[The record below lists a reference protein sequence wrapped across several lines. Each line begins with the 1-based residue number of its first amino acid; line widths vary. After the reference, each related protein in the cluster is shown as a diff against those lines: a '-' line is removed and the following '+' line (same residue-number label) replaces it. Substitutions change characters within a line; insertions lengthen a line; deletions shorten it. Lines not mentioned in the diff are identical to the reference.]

1 MKFIFDT
8 LVDKSKYFVFLI
20 LVLSVISIFGL
31 PRFQLDASSD
41 TLLLDNDPDLKV
53 YRENS
58 RKYGSSDFLVIAFT
72 PNNDIFSK
80 NTQSFLK
87 DLVLELKGVKG
98 IRNVLSLFDVPL
110 LNYNEQSISELAE
123 NVITLNTENID
134 LNKARREFETN
145 EVYRGLLISNDL
157 QTIALQ
163 MSLEPNASYQSL
175 ISQRYDLLDSQSN
188 LEDSNFSE
196 KLSILELKIETEKK
210 LNLLKEGKIINEI
223 RSITNKYKQKGDIYL
238 GGGAMIA
245 YDTIQMIQ
253 QDLITFGIAVFFMFV
268 FILSLI
274 FRQIRWVAIPLISAG
289 LSALFTTG
297 LISWM
302 GWKVTVVSA
311 NFIAL
316 LMIIGISLTVHLVV
330 RYREITSKNTDL
342 SHSESIKRTLSQ
354 MFLPC
359 LYTALT
365 TMVAFASL
373 IISDIRPII
382 DFGLLMV
389 LSIFIAFIVS
399 FLFFGTLASLMNKN
413 EKDSM
418 IDYSSGFTT
427 SINTFVVKF
436 KNIILLVSILGFVL
450 SLIGINK
457 LSVENKFID
466 YFKPSTEIYKGLS
479 LIDKKLGGTAPLDI
493 IITAPKD
500 FSPIGAETEFED
512 DFDDFGI
519 ETNEYGYWYS
529 TDNLSFL
536 EEIHDYLENRPE
548 IGKVLSVSSAIK
560 LAEIAKGEKLDD
572 LELALLRKVLPE
584 DINNQLLKSFISDND
599 NQVRLSARVIESL
612 DGLNRK
618 NLINEVES
626 DLINE
631 FNLSPDQ
638 FYLSGISVIYNN
650 LLQSLFQSLI
660 GSLSIV
666 FSAIFLMFIIL
677 FRSFYMALISM
688 IPNLLSA
695 ASVLGIIG
703 WSGIPL
709 DIMTVTV
716 AAISIGIGVDNTIHY
731 VHRFLKEYDLEKNY
745 DLAIKNS
752 HATIGRAM
760 FYTSLTIVL
769 GFMILI
775 TSNFNPSVFFG
786 IFTSFSMIVAILAA
800 LMLLPVLIRHFK
812 PFGKNKHGTS

>member
-1 MKFIFDT
+1 MNSLFNF
-8 LVDKSKYFVFLI
+8 LVDKSKFFIFIII
-20 LVLSVISIFGL
+20 LLSLVSILGL
-31 PRFQLDASSD
+31 PKFQLDASSD

-72 PNNDIFSK
+72 PDKDIFSSETISLLKKLESNLK
-80 NTQSFLK
+80 NI
-87 DLVLELKGVKG
+87 DG
-98 IRNVLSLFDVPL
+98 IQNVLSLLDVPL
-110 LNYNEQSISELAE
+110 LSYSEQSINELADNLVTLSTE
-123 NVITLNTENID
+123 NVD
-134 LNKARREFETN
+134 LVKAKKEFELN
-145 EVYRGLLISNDL
+145 EVYRGLLISEDL
-157 QTIALQ
+157 KTIAFQ
-163 MSLEPNASYQSL
+163 MTLEPNDQFQNL
-175 ISQRYDLLDSQSN
+175 ISDRYDLLDSKNTLDNEIFSKNLENLDLKIDNQKKINLSKEAILINDIRNISN
-188 LEDSNFSE
+188 LYKD
-196 KLSILELKIETEKK
+196 K
-210 LNLLKEGKIINEI
+210 GEI
-223 RSITNKYKQKGDIYL
+223 FL

-245 YDTIQMIQ
+245 HDTIKMIQ
-253 QDLITFGIAVFFMFV
+253 QDLFTFGVAVFFMFV
-268 FILSLI
+268 LILSLI
-274 FRQIRWVAIPLISAG
+274 FRQFRWVVIPLTSAG

-297 LISWM
+297 LISWL

-330 RYREITSKNTDL
+330 RYREITSNFNDL
-342 SHSESIKRTLSQ
+342 SHEDALKKTLSQ

-389 LSIFIAFIVS
+389 LSISIAFIVS
-399 FLFFGTLASLMNKN
+399 FVFFGSLSSLMGKN
-413 EKDSM
+413 LKDTQ
-418 IDYSSGFTT
+418 IDYSSGFTIW
-427 SINTFVVKF
+427 INSLVVRF
-436 KNIILLVSILGFVL
+436 KNLILLISLLAFIFAFV
-450 SLIGINK
+450 GINK

-493 IITAPKD
+493 IISAPKEDINLEDD
-500 FSPIGAETEFED
+500 FD

-519 ETNEYGYWYS
+519 ETDEYGYWFNS
-529 TDNLSFL
+529 QNLGRL
-536 EEIHDYLENRPE
+536 EEIHDYLEGRPE
-548 IGKVLSVSSAIK
+548 IGKVLSVSSATK
-560 LAEIAKGEKLDD
+560 LAEIVKGEKLDD

-584 DINNQLLKSFISDND
+584 DINNQLLSSYISDDD

-618 NLINEVES
+618 NLIEEVKK
-626 DLINE
+626 DLVNNFE
-631 FNLSPDQ
+631 LSEDQ

-660 GSLSIV
+660 GSLLIV
-666 FSAIFLMFIIL
+666 FSAIFLMFIVL
-677 FRSFYMALISM
+677 FRSFYMALIAM

-703 WSGIPL
+703 WSGIPI

-731 VHRFLKEYDLEKNY
+731 VHRFLKEYEQEQNY

-752 HATIGRAM
+752 HSTIGRAM

-769 GFMILI
+769 GFMILVS
-775 TSNFNPSVFFG
+775 SNFNPSVFFG

-800 LMLLPVLIRHFK
+800 LMLLPVLIRHLK
-812 PFGKNKHGTS
+812 PFGRN

>member
-1 MKFIFDT
+1 MNNIFNF
-8 LVDKSKYFVFLI
+8 LVDKSKFFIFL
-20 LVLSVISIFGL
+20 LFALSIISIIGL

-41 TLLLDNDPDLKV
+41 TLLLDNDPDLKI

-72 PNNDIFSK
+72 PDKDIFTNETITLLENLVGK
-80 NTQSFLK
+80 LK
-87 DLVLELKGVKG
+87 EVDG
-98 IRNVLSLFDVPL
+98 ISNVLSLFDVPL
-110 LNYNEQSISELAE
+110 LSYSEQSINELAE
-123 NVITLNTENID
+123 NVVTLSTDDVD
-134 LNKARREFETN
+134 LTKAKYEFETN
-145 EVYRGLLISNDL
+145 EVYRGLLISKDL
-157 QTIALQ
+157 KTIALQ
-163 MSLEPNASYQSL
+163 MTLKPNESYQKL
-175 ISQRYDLLDSQSN
+175 ISKRYELLDQKN
-188 LEDSNFSE
+188 LIEE
-196 KLSILELKIETEKK
+196 KSFKQDLESLDFQIEEQKQI
-210 LNLLKEGKIINEI
+210 NLINEATLI
-223 RSITNKYKQKGDIYL
+223 NEVRRITKDYEGYGEIFL

-245 YDTIQMIQ
+245 HDTIKMIQ
-253 QDLITFGIAVFFMFV
+253 QDLFTFGVAVFFMFV
-268 FILSLI
+268 LILSII
-274 FRQIRWVAIPLISAG
+274 FRQFRWVIVPLVSAG

-297 LISWM
+297 LISWI

-330 RYREITSKNTDL
+330 RYREITSKFNDI
-342 SHSESIKRTLSQ
+342 SHNEALKRTLSQ

-389 LSIFIAFIVS
+389 LSIFIAFSVS
-399 FLFFGTLASLMNKN
+399 FVFFGSLASLMNKN
-413 EKDSM
+413 LKDTN

-427 SINTFVVKF
+427 WINSLVVRF
-436 KNIILLVSILGFVL
+436 KNIILLISLLGFIFSIV
-450 SLIGINK
+450 GINK

-466 YFKPSTEIYKGLS
+466 YFKPTTEIYKGLS

-493 IITAPKD
+493 IISAPENNFEND
-500 FSPIGAETEFED
+500 YESED
-512 DFDDFGI
+512 DFDDFGL
-519 ETNEYGYWYS
+519 ETEQYGYWFNS
-529 TDNLSFL
+529 QNLSYL
-536 EEIHDYLENRPE
+536 EEIHDYLEARPE

-560 LAEIAKGEKLDD
+560 LAEIVKGNKLDD

-584 DINNQLLKSFISDND
+584 DINNQLLSSYISEDD
-599 NQVRLSARVIESL
+599 NQVRLSARVIESM

-618 NLINEVES
+618 KLIEEVKN
-626 DLINE
+626 DLIKNYE
-631 FNLSPDQ
+631 LTEDQ

-666 FSAIFLMFIIL
+666 FAAIFAMFIIL
-677 FRSFYMALISM
+677 FRSLYMAIIAM

-695 ASVLGIIG
+695 SSVLGIIG
-703 WSGIPL
+703 WSGIPI

-731 VHRFLKEYDLEKNY
+731 VHRFLKEYEQSNNY

-752 HATIGRAM
+752 HSTIGRAM

-769 GFMILI
+769 GFMILVS
-775 TSNFNPSVFFG
+775 SNFNPSVFFG

-800 LMLLPVLIRHFK
+800 LMLLPVLIRHLK
-812 PFGKNKHGTS
+812 PFGRDSRGTT

>member
-1 MKFIFDT
+1 MNIFFNF
-8 LVDKSKYFVFLI
+8 LVDKSKFFVFLLI
-20 LVLSVISIFGL
+20 ALSLISILGL
-31 PRFQLDASSD
+31 PKFQLDASSD
-41 TLLLDNDPDLKV
+41 TLLLDNDPDLKT

-72 PNNDIFSK
+72 PNKEIFASETVSLLK
-80 NTQSFLK
+80 NLVEDLK
-87 DLVLELKGVKG
+87 NVNG
-98 IRNVLSLFDVPL
+98 IKNVLSLFDVPL
-110 LNYNEQSISELAE
+110 LKYSEQSISELAE
-123 NVITLNTENID
+123 NVVTLSTENVD
-134 LNKARREFETN
+134 LTKAKYEFETN
-145 EVYRGLLISNDL
+145 EVYRGLLISEDL
-157 QTIALQ
+157 KTIAFQ
-163 MSLEPNASYQSL
+163 MSLEPNKEYQKL
-175 ISQRYDLLDSQSN
+175 ISERYDLIDLEMTLEEEVFKNN
-188 LEDSNFSE
+188 LE
-196 KLSILELKIETEKK
+196 ILDLKIDEQKK
-210 LNLLKEGKIINEI
+210 INLSNEAILINEV
-223 RSITNKYKQKGDIYL
+223 RNITNNYKDNGEIFL

-245 YDTIQMIQ
+245 HDTIKMIQ
-253 QDLITFGIAVFFMFV
+253 QDLLTFGVAVFFMFV
-268 FILSLI
+268 LILSII
-274 FRQIRWVAIPLISAG
+274 FKQFRWVAIPLISAC

-330 RYREITSKNTDL
+330 RYREITSRFHDL
-342 SHSESIKRTLSQ
+342 THSEALKKTLSQ

-389 LSIFIAFIVS
+389 LSIFIAFTVS
-399 FLFFGTLASLMNKN
+399 FIFFGSLASLMKKN
-413 EKDSM
+413 TKDTKV
-418 IDYSSGFTT
+418 DYSSGFTT
-427 SINTFVVKF
+427 WINSLVVRF
-436 KNIILLVSILGFVL
+436 KNIILLI
-450 SLIGINK
+450 SLIGFIFSLVGINK

-466 YFKPSTEIYKGLS
+466 YFKPTTEIYQGLS

-493 IITAPKD
+493 IISAPQSATQAND
-500 FSPIGAETEFED
+500 EFEE

-519 ETNEYGYWYS
+519 ETEEYGYWFNS
-529 TDNLSFL
+529 QNLSYL
-536 EEIHDYLENRPE
+536 EEIHDYLERRPE

-584 DINNQLLKSFISDND
+584 DINNQLLSSYISEDD
-599 NQVRLSARVIESL
+599 NQVRLSARVIESM

-618 NLINEVES
+618 NLIDEVKT
-626 DLINE
+626 DLIQNYQ
-631 FNLSPDQ
+631 LSEEQ

-660 GSLSIV
+660 GSLTIV
-666 FSAIFLMFIIL
+666 FSAIFIMFIIL
-677 FRSFYMALISM
+677 FRSLYMALIAM

-731 VHRFLKEYDLEKNY
+731 VHRFLKEYDLQKNY

-769 GFMILI
+769 GFMILVS
-775 TSNFNPSVFFG
+775 SNFNPSVFFG
-786 IFTSFSMIVAILAA
+786 IFTSFSMIIAILAA
-800 LMLLPVLIRHFK
+800 LMLLPVLIRHLK
-812 PFGKNKHGTS
+812 PFGRNLHGTT

>member
-1 MKFIFDT
+1 MNNIFNF
-8 LVDKSKYFVFLI
+8 LVDKSKFFIFL
-20 LVLSVISIFGL
+20 LFALSIISIIGL

-41 TLLLDNDPDLKV
+41 TLLLDNDPDLKI

-72 PNNDIFSK
+72 PIRDIFTNETISLLESLVSK
-80 NTQSFLK
+80 LK
-87 DLVLELKGVKG
+87 EVDG
-98 IRNVLSLFDVPL
+98 INNVLSLFDVPL
-110 LNYNEQSISELAE
+110 LSYSEQSINELAE
-123 NVITLNTENID
+123 NVVTLSTDDVD
-134 LNKARREFETN
+134 LIKARNEFETN
-145 EVYRGLLISNDL
+145 EVYRGLLISKDL
-157 QTIALQ
+157 KTIALQ
-163 MSLEPNASYQSL
+163 MTLKPNESYQKL
-175 ISQRYDLLDSQSN
+175 ISRRYELLDQRNFIEEKSFKKDLKSLDFQIEEQKKIN
-188 LEDSNFSE
+188 LVNEAT
-196 KLSILELKIETEKK
+196 L
-210 LNLLKEGKIINEI
+210 INEV
-223 RSITNKYKQKGDIYL
+223 RRITKDYEGYGEIFL

-245 YDTIQMIQ
+245 HDTIKMIQ
-253 QDLITFGIAVFFMFV
+253 QDLFTFGVAVFFMFV
-268 FILSLI
+268 LILSII
-274 FRQIRWVAIPLISAG
+274 FRQFRWVIIPLASAG

-330 RYREITSKNTDL
+330 RYREITSKFNDI
-342 SHSESIKRTLSQ
+342 SHNEALKRTLSQ

-365 TMVAFASL
+365 TMAAFASL

-389 LSIFIAFIVS
+389 LSIFIAFSVS
-399 FLFFGTLASLMNKN
+399 FVFFGSLASLMNKN
-413 EKDSM
+413 LKDTNV
-418 IDYSSGFTT
+418 DYSSGFTT
-427 SINTFVVKF
+427 WINSLVVRF
-436 KNIILLVSILGFVL
+436 KNIILFISLLVFIFSIV
-450 SLIGINK
+450 GINK

-466 YFKPSTEIYKGLS
+466 YFKPSTEIYRGLS

-493 IITAPKD
+493 IISAPENNLENEYE
-500 FSPIGAETEFED
+500 SEE
-512 DFDDFGI
+512 DFDDFGL
-519 ETNEYGYWYS
+519 ETEQYGYWFNS
-529 TDNLSFL
+529 QNLSFL
-536 EEIHDYLENRPE
+536 EEIHDYLEARPE

-560 LAEIAKGEKLDD
+560 LAEIVKGNKLDD
-572 LELALLRKVLPE
+572 LELALLRKVLPK
-584 DINNQLLKSFISDND
+584 DINNQLLSSYISEDD
-599 NQVRLSARVIESL
+599 NQVRLSARVIESM

-618 NLINEVES
+618 NLIEEVKN
-626 DLINE
+626 DLIKNYE
-631 FNLSPDQ
+631 LAEDQ

-666 FSAIFLMFIIL
+666 FAAIFAMFIIL
-677 FRSFYMALISM
+677 FRSLYMAIIAM

-695 ASVLGIIG
+695 SSVLGIIG
-703 WSGIPL
+703 WSGIPI

-731 VHRFLKEYDLEKNY
+731 VHRFLKEYDQNNNY

-752 HATIGRAM
+752 HSTIGRAM

-769 GFMILI
+769 GFMILVS
-775 TSNFNPSVFFG
+775 SNFNPSVFFG

-800 LMLLPVLIRHFK
+800 LMLLPVLIRHLK
-812 PFGKNKHGTS
+812 PFGRDSRGTT

>member
-1 MKFIFDT
+1 MNNIFNF
-8 LVDKSKYFVFLI
+8 LVDKSKFFIFL
-20 LVLSVISIFGL
+20 LFALSIISIIGL

-41 TLLLDNDPDLKV
+41 TLLLDNDPDLKI

-72 PNNDIFSK
+72 PNKNIFTNETISLLENLVGK
-80 NTQSFLK
+80 LK
-87 DLVLELKGVKG
+87 EVDG
-98 IRNVLSLFDVPL
+98 ISNVLSLFDVPL
-110 LNYNEQSISELAE
+110 LSYSEQSINELAE
-123 NVITLNTENID
+123 NVVTLSTDDVD
-134 LNKARREFETN
+134 LTKAKYEFETN
-145 EVYRGLLISNDL
+145 EVYRGLLISKDL
-157 QTIALQ
+157 KTIALQ
-163 MSLEPNASYQSL
+163 MTLKPNESYQKL
-175 ISQRYDLLDSQSN
+175 ISKRYDLLDQKDLIEEKSFKQDLESLDFQIEEQKQIN
-188 LEDSNFSE
+188 L
-196 KLSILELKIETEKK
+196 
-210 LNLLKEGKIINEI
+210 INEATLI
-223 RSITNKYKQKGDIYL
+223 NEVRRITKDYEGYGEIFL

-245 YDTIQMIQ
+245 HDTIKMIQ
-253 QDLITFGIAVFFMFV
+253 QDLFTFGVAVFFMFV
-268 FILSLI
+268 LILSII
-274 FRQIRWVAIPLISAG
+274 FRQFRWVIVPLVSAG

-330 RYREITSKNTDL
+330 RYREITSKFNDI
-342 SHSESIKRTLSQ
+342 SHNEALKRTLSQ

-389 LSIFIAFIVS
+389 LSIFIAFSVS
-399 FLFFGTLASLMNKN
+399 FVFFGSLASLMNKN
-413 EKDSM
+413 LKDTN

-427 SINTFVVKF
+427 WINSLVVRF
-436 KNIILLVSILGFVL
+436 KNIILLISLLGFIFSIV
-450 SLIGINK
+450 GINK

-466 YFKPSTEIYKGLS
+466 YFKPTTEIYKGLS

-493 IITAPKD
+493 IISAPENNFEND
-500 FSPIGAETEFED
+500 YESED
-512 DFDDFGI
+512 DFDDFGL
-519 ETNEYGYWYS
+519 ETEQYGYWFNS
-529 TDNLSFL
+529 QNLSYL
-536 EEIHDYLENRPE
+536 EEIHDYLEARPE

-560 LAEIAKGEKLDD
+560 LAEIVKGNKLDD

-584 DINNQLLKSFISDND
+584 DINNQLLSSYISEDD
-599 NQVRLSARVIESL
+599 NQVRLSARVIESM

-618 NLINEVES
+618 NLIEEVKN
-626 DLINE
+626 DLIKNYE
-631 FNLSPDQ
+631 LTEDQ

-666 FSAIFLMFIIL
+666 FAAIFAMFIIL
-677 FRSFYMALISM
+677 FRSLYMAIIAM

-695 ASVLGIIG
+695 SSVLGIIG
-703 WSGIPL
+703 WSGIPI

-731 VHRFLKEYDLEKNY
+731 VHRFLKEYEQNNNY

-752 HATIGRAM
+752 HSTIGRAM

-769 GFMILI
+769 GFMILVS
-775 TSNFNPSVFFG
+775 SNFNPSVFFG

-800 LMLLPVLIRHFK
+800 LMLLPVLIRHLK
-812 PFGKNKHGTS
+812 PFGRDSRGTT

>member
-1 MKFIFDT
+1 MNNIFNF
-8 LVDKSKYFVFLI
+8 LVDKSKFFIFL
-20 LVLSVISIFGL
+20 LFALSIISIIGL

-41 TLLLDNDPDLKV
+41 TLLLDNDPDLKI

-72 PNNDIFSK
+72 PNKDIFTNETISLLENLVGK
-80 NTQSFLK
+80 LK
-87 DLVLELKGVKG
+87 EVDG
-98 IRNVLSLFDVPL
+98 ISNVLSLFDVPL
-110 LNYNEQSISELAE
+110 LSYSEQSINELAE
-123 NVITLNTENID
+123 NVVTLSTDDVD
-134 LNKARREFETN
+134 LTKAKYEFETN
-145 EVYRGLLISNDL
+145 EVYRGLLISKDL
-157 QTIALQ
+157 KTIALQ
-163 MSLEPNASYQSL
+163 MTLKPNESYQKL
-175 ISQRYDLLDSQSN
+175 ISKRYELLDQKN
-188 LEDSNFSE
+188 LIEE
-196 KLSILELKIETEKK
+196 KSFKQDLESLDFQIEEQKQI
-210 LNLLKEGKIINEI
+210 NLINEATLI
-223 RSITNKYKQKGDIYL
+223 NEVRRITKDYEGYGEIFL

-245 YDTIQMIQ
+245 HDTIKMIQ
-253 QDLITFGIAVFFMFV
+253 QDLFTFGVAVFFMFV
-268 FILSLI
+268 LILSII
-274 FRQIRWVAIPLISAG
+274 FRQFRWVIVPLVSAG

-297 LISWM
+297 LISWI

-330 RYREITSKNTDL
+330 RYREITSKFNDI
-342 SHSESIKRTLSQ
+342 SHNEALKRTLSQ

-389 LSIFIAFIVS
+389 LSIFIAFSVS
-399 FLFFGTLASLMNKN
+399 FVFFGSLASLMNKN
-413 EKDSM
+413 LKDTN

-427 SINTFVVKF
+427 WINSLVVRF
-436 KNIILLVSILGFVL
+436 KNIILLISLLGFIFSIV
-450 SLIGINK
+450 GINK

-466 YFKPSTEIYKGLS
+466 YFKPTTEIYKGLS

-493 IITAPKD
+493 IISAPENNFEND
-500 FSPIGAETEFED
+500 YESED
-512 DFDDFGI
+512 DFDDFGL
-519 ETNEYGYWYS
+519 ETEQYGYWFNS
-529 TDNLSFL
+529 QNLSYL
-536 EEIHDYLENRPE
+536 EEIHDYLEARPE

-560 LAEIAKGEKLDD
+560 LAEIVKGNKLDD

-584 DINNQLLKSFISDND
+584 DINNQLLSSYISEDD
-599 NQVRLSARVIESL
+599 NQVRLSARVIESM

-618 NLINEVES
+618 NLIEEVKN
-626 DLINE
+626 DLIKNYE
-631 FNLSPDQ
+631 LTEDQ

-666 FSAIFLMFIIL
+666 FAAIFAMFIIL
-677 FRSFYMALISM
+677 FRSLYMAIIAM

-695 ASVLGIIG
+695 SSVLGIIG
-703 WSGIPL
+703 WSGIPI

-731 VHRFLKEYDLEKNY
+731 VHRFLKEYEQNNNY

-752 HATIGRAM
+752 HSTIGRAM

-769 GFMILI
+769 GFMILVS
-775 TSNFNPSVFFG
+775 SNFNPSVFFG

-800 LMLLPVLIRHFK
+800 LMLLPVLIRHLK
-812 PFGKNKHGTS
+812 PFGRDSRGTT

>member
-1 MKFIFDT
+1 MNNIFNF
-8 LVDKSKYFVFLI
+8 LVDKSKFFIFL
-20 LVLSVISIFGL
+20 LFALSIISIIGL

-41 TLLLDNDPDLKV
+41 TLLLDNDPDLKI

-72 PNNDIFSK
+72 PNKDIFTNETISLLENLVGK
-80 NTQSFLK
+80 LK
-87 DLVLELKGVKG
+87 EVDG
-98 IRNVLSLFDVPL
+98 INNVLSLFDVPL
-110 LNYNEQSISELAE
+110 LSYSEQSINELAE
-123 NVITLNTENID
+123 NVVTLSTDDVD
-134 LNKARREFETN
+134 LTKAKYEFETN
-145 EVYRGLLISNDL
+145 EVYRGLLISKDL
-157 QTIALQ
+157 KTIALQ
-163 MSLEPNASYQSL
+163 MTLKPNESYQKL
-175 ISQRYDLLDSQSN
+175 ISKRYELLDQKN
-188 LEDSNFSE
+188 LIEE
-196 KLSILELKIETEKK
+196 KSFKQDLESLDFQIEEQKQI
-210 LNLLKEGKIINEI
+210 NLINEATLI
-223 RSITNKYKQKGDIYL
+223 NEVRRITKDYEGYGEIFL

-245 YDTIQMIQ
+245 HDTIKMIQ
-253 QDLITFGIAVFFMFV
+253 QDLFTFGVAVFFMFV
-268 FILSLI
+268 LILSII
-274 FRQIRWVAIPLISAG
+274 FRQFRWVIVPLVSAG

-297 LISWM
+297 LISWI

-330 RYREITSKNTDL
+330 RYREITSKFNDI
-342 SHSESIKRTLSQ
+342 SHNEALKRTLSQ

-389 LSIFIAFIVS
+389 LSIFIAFSVS
-399 FLFFGTLASLMNKN
+399 FVFFGSLASLMNKN
-413 EKDSM
+413 LKDTN

-427 SINTFVVKF
+427 WINSLVVRF
-436 KNIILLVSILGFVL
+436 KNIILLISLLGFIFSIV
-450 SLIGINK
+450 GINK

-466 YFKPSTEIYKGLS
+466 YFKPTTEIYKGLS

-493 IITAPKD
+493 IISAPENNFEND
-500 FSPIGAETEFED
+500 YESED
-512 DFDDFGI
+512 DFDDFGL
-519 ETNEYGYWYS
+519 ETEQYGYWFNS
-529 TDNLSFL
+529 QNLSYL
-536 EEIHDYLENRPE
+536 EEIHDYLEARPE

-560 LAEIAKGEKLDD
+560 LAEIVKGNKLDD

-584 DINNQLLKSFISDND
+584 DINNQLLSSYISEDD
-599 NQVRLSARVIESL
+599 NQVRLSARVIESM

-618 NLINEVES
+618 KLIEEVKN
-626 DLINE
+626 DLIKNYE
-631 FNLSPDQ
+631 LTEDQ

-666 FSAIFLMFIIL
+666 FAAIFAMFIIL
-677 FRSFYMALISM
+677 FRSLYMAIIAM

-695 ASVLGIIG
+695 SSVLGIIG
-703 WSGIPL
+703 WSGIPI

-731 VHRFLKEYDLEKNY
+731 VHRFLKEYEQNNNY

-752 HATIGRAM
+752 HSTIGRAM

-769 GFMILI
+769 GFMILVS
-775 TSNFNPSVFFG
+775 SNFNPSVFFG

-800 LMLLPVLIRHFK
+800 LMLLPVLIRHLK
-812 PFGKNKHGTS
+812 PFGRDSRGTT

>member
-1 MKFIFDT
+1 MNNIFNF
-8 LVDKSKYFVFLI
+8 LVDKSKFFIFL
-20 LVLSVISIFGL
+20 LFALSIISIIGL

-41 TLLLDNDPDLKV
+41 TLLLDNDPDLKI

-72 PNNDIFSK
+72 PNKNIFTNETISLLENLVGK
-80 NTQSFLK
+80 LK
-87 DLVLELKGVKG
+87 EVDG
-98 IRNVLSLFDVPL
+98 ISNVLSLFDVPL
-110 LNYNEQSISELAE
+110 LSYSEQSINELAE
-123 NVITLNTENID
+123 NVVTLSTD
-134 LNKARREFETN
+134 DVDFTKAKYEFETN
-145 EVYRGLLISNDL
+145 EVYRGLLISKDL
-157 QTIALQ
+157 KTIALQ
-163 MSLEPNASYQSL
+163 MTLKPNESYQKL
-175 ISQRYDLLDSQSN
+175 ISKRYDLLDQKDLIEEKSFKQDLESLDFQIEEQKQIN
-188 LEDSNFSE
+188 L
-196 KLSILELKIETEKK
+196 
-210 LNLLKEGKIINEI
+210 INEATLI
-223 RSITNKYKQKGDIYL
+223 NEVRRITKDYEGYGEIFL

-245 YDTIQMIQ
+245 HDTIKMIQ
-253 QDLITFGIAVFFMFV
+253 QDLFTFGVAVFFMFV
-268 FILSLI
+268 LILSII
-274 FRQIRWVAIPLISAG
+274 FRQFRWVIVPLVSAG

-297 LISWM
+297 LISWI

-330 RYREITSKNTDL
+330 RYREITSKFNDI
-342 SHSESIKRTLSQ
+342 SHNEALKRTLSQ

-389 LSIFIAFIVS
+389 LSIFIAFSVS
-399 FLFFGTLASLMNKN
+399 FVFFGSLASLMNKN
-413 EKDSM
+413 LKDTN

-427 SINTFVVKF
+427 WINSLVVRF
-436 KNIILLVSILGFVL
+436 KNIILLISLLGFIFSIV
-450 SLIGINK
+450 GINK

-466 YFKPSTEIYKGLS
+466 YFKPTTEIYKGLS

-493 IITAPKD
+493 IISAPENNFEND
-500 FSPIGAETEFED
+500 YESED
-512 DFDDFGI
+512 DFDDFGL
-519 ETNEYGYWYS
+519 ETEQYGYWFNS
-529 TDNLSFL
+529 QNLSYL
-536 EEIHDYLENRPE
+536 EEIHDYLEARPE

-560 LAEIAKGEKLDD
+560 LAEIVKGNKLDD

-584 DINNQLLKSFISDND
+584 DINNQLLSSYISEDD
-599 NQVRLSARVIESL
+599 NQVRLSARVIESM

-618 NLINEVES
+618 NLIEEVKN
-626 DLINE
+626 DLIKNYE
-631 FNLSPDQ
+631 LTEDQ

-666 FSAIFLMFIIL
+666 FAAIFAMFIIL
-677 FRSFYMALISM
+677 FRSLYMAIIAM

-695 ASVLGIIG
+695 SSVLGIIG
-703 WSGIPL
+703 WSGIPI

-731 VHRFLKEYDLEKNY
+731 VHRFLKEYEQNNNY

-752 HATIGRAM
+752 HSTIGRAM

-769 GFMILI
+769 GFMILVS
-775 TSNFNPSVFFG
+775 SNFNPSVFFG

-800 LMLLPVLIRHFK
+800 LMLLPVLIRHLK
-812 PFGKNKHGTS
+812 PFGRDSRGTT

>member
-1 MKFIFDT
+1 MNNIFNF
-8 LVDKSKYFVFLI
+8 LVDKSKFFIFL
-20 LVLSVISIFGL
+20 LFALSIISIIGL

-41 TLLLDNDPDLKV
+41 TLLLDNDPDLKI

-72 PNNDIFSK
+72 PNKDIFTNETISLLENLVGK
-80 NTQSFLK
+80 LK
-87 DLVLELKGVKG
+87 EVDG
-98 IRNVLSLFDVPL
+98 ISNVLSLFDVPL
-110 LNYNEQSISELAE
+110 LSYSEQSINELAE
-123 NVITLNTENID
+123 NVVTLSTDDVD
-134 LNKARREFETN
+134 LTKAKYEFETN
-145 EVYRGLLISNDL
+145 EVYRGLLISKDL
-157 QTIALQ
+157 KTIALQ
-163 MSLEPNASYQSL
+163 MTLKPNESYQKL
-175 ISQRYDLLDSQSN
+175 ISKRYELLDQKN
-188 LEDSNFSE
+188 LIEE
-196 KLSILELKIETEKK
+196 KSFKQDLESLDFQIEEQKQI
-210 LNLLKEGKIINEI
+210 NLINEATLI
-223 RSITNKYKQKGDIYL
+223 NEVRRITKDYEGYGEIFL

-245 YDTIQMIQ
+245 HDTIKMIQ
-253 QDLITFGIAVFFMFV
+253 QDLFTFGVAVFFMFV
-268 FILSLI
+268 LILSII
-274 FRQIRWVAIPLISAG
+274 FRQFRWVIVPLVSAG

-297 LISWM
+297 LISWI

-330 RYREITSKNTDL
+330 RYREITSKFNDI
-342 SHSESIKRTLSQ
+342 SHNEALKRTLSQ

-389 LSIFIAFIVS
+389 LSIFIAFSVS
-399 FLFFGTLASLMNKN
+399 FVFFGSLASLMNKN
-413 EKDSM
+413 LKDTN

-427 SINTFVVKF
+427 WINSLVVRF
-436 KNIILLVSILGFVL
+436 KNIILLISLLGFIFSIV
-450 SLIGINK
+450 GINK

-466 YFKPSTEIYKGLS
+466 YFKPTTEIYKGLS

-493 IITAPKD
+493 IISAPENNFEND
-500 FSPIGAETEFED
+500 YESED
-512 DFDDFGI
+512 DFDDFGL
-519 ETNEYGYWYS
+519 ETEQYGYWFNS
-529 TDNLSFL
+529 QNLSYL
-536 EEIHDYLENRPE
+536 EEIHDYLEARPE

-560 LAEIAKGEKLDD
+560 LAEIVKGNKLDD

-584 DINNQLLKSFISDND
+584 DINNQLLSSYISEDD
-599 NQVRLSARVIESL
+599 NQVRLSARVIESM

-618 NLINEVES
+618 NLIEEVKN
-626 DLINE
+626 DLIKNYE
-631 FNLSPDQ
+631 LTEDQ

-666 FSAIFLMFIIL
+666 FAAIFVMFIIL
-677 FRSFYMALISM
+677 FRSLYMAIIAM

-695 ASVLGIIG
+695 SSVLGIIG
-703 WSGIPL
+703 WSGIPI

-731 VHRFLKEYDLEKNY
+731 VHRFLKEYEQNNNY

-752 HATIGRAM
+752 HSTIGRAM

-769 GFMILI
+769 GFMILVS
-775 TSNFNPSVFFG
+775 SNFNPSVFFG

-800 LMLLPVLIRHFK
+800 LMLLPVLIRHLK
-812 PFGKNKHGTS
+812 PFGRDSRGTT

>member
-1 MKFIFDT
+1 MNSLFNF
-8 LVDKSKYFVFLI
+8 LVDKSKFFIFIII
-20 LVLSVISIFGL
+20 LLSLVSILGL
-31 PRFQLDASSD
+31 PKFQLDASSD

-72 PNNDIFSK
+72 PDKDIFSSETISLLKKLESNLK
-80 NTQSFLK
+80 NI
-87 DLVLELKGVKG
+87 DG
-98 IRNVLSLFDVPL
+98 IQNVLSLLDVPL
-110 LNYNEQSISELAE
+110 LSYSEQSINELADNLVTLSTE
-123 NVITLNTENID
+123 NVD
-134 LNKARREFETN
+134 LVKAKKEFELN
-145 EVYRGLLISNDL
+145 EVYRGLLISEDL
-157 QTIALQ
+157 KTIAFQ
-163 MSLEPNASYQSL
+163 MTLEPNDEFQNL
-175 ISQRYDLLDSQSN
+175 ISDRYDLLDSKNTLDNEIFSKNLENLDLKIDNQKKINLSKEAILINDIRNISN
-188 LEDSNFSE
+188 LYKD
-196 KLSILELKIETEKK
+196 K
-210 LNLLKEGKIINEI
+210 GEI
-223 RSITNKYKQKGDIYL
+223 FL

-245 YDTIQMIQ
+245 HDTIKMIQ
-253 QDLITFGIAVFFMFV
+253 QDLFTFGVAVFFMFV
-268 FILSLI
+268 LILSLI
-274 FRQIRWVAIPLISAG
+274 FRQFRWVVIPLTSAG

-297 LISWM
+297 LISWL

-330 RYREITSKNTDL
+330 RYREITSNFNDL
-342 SHSESIKRTLSQ
+342 SHEDALKKTLSQ

-389 LSIFIAFIVS
+389 LSISIAFIVS
-399 FLFFGTLASLMNKN
+399 FVFFGSLSSLMGKN
-413 EKDSM
+413 LKDTQ
-418 IDYSSGFTT
+418 IDYSSGFTIW
-427 SINTFVVKF
+427 INSLVVRF
-436 KNIILLVSILGFVL
+436 KNLILLISLLAFIFAFV
-450 SLIGINK
+450 GINK

-493 IITAPKD
+493 IISAPKEDINLEDD
-500 FSPIGAETEFED
+500 FD

-519 ETNEYGYWYS
+519 ETDEYGYWFNS
-529 TDNLSFL
+529 QNLGRL
-536 EEIHDYLENRPE
+536 EEIHDYLEGRPE
-548 IGKVLSVSSAIK
+548 IGKVLSVSSATK
-560 LAEIAKGEKLDD
+560 LAEIVKGEKLDD

-584 DINNQLLKSFISDND
+584 DINNQLLSSYISDDD

-618 NLINEVES
+618 NLIEEVKKDLVNNFELNE
-626 DLINE
+626 
-631 FNLSPDQ
+631 DQ

-660 GSLSIV
+660 GSLLIV
-666 FSAIFLMFIIL
+666 FTAIFLMFIVL
-677 FRSFYMALISM
+677 FRSFYMALIAM

-703 WSGIPL
+703 WSGIPI

-731 VHRFLKEYDLEKNY
+731 VHRFLKEFEQEQNY
-745 DLAIKNS
+745 DIAIKNS
-752 HATIGRAM
+752 HSTIGRAM

-769 GFMILI
+769 GFMILVS
-775 TSNFNPSVFFG
+775 SNFNPSVFFG

-800 LMLLPVLIRHFK
+800 LMLLPVLIRHLK
-812 PFGKNKHGTS
+812 PFGRN

>member
-1 MKFIFDT
+1 MNSLFNF
-8 LVDKSKYFVFLI
+8 LVDKSKFFIFIII
-20 LVLSVISIFGL
+20 LLSLVSILGL
-31 PRFQLDASSD
+31 PKFQLDASSD

-72 PNNDIFSK
+72 PDKDIFSSETISLLKKLESNLK
-80 NTQSFLK
+80 NI
-87 DLVLELKGVKG
+87 DG
-98 IRNVLSLFDVPL
+98 IQNVLSLLDVPL
-110 LNYNEQSISELAE
+110 LSYSEQSINELADNLVTLSTE
-123 NVITLNTENID
+123 NVD
-134 LNKARREFETN
+134 LVKAKKEFEVN
-145 EVYRGLLISNDL
+145 EVYRGLLISEDL
-157 QTIALQ
+157 KTIAFQ
-163 MSLEPNASYQSL
+163 MTLEPNDEFQNL
-175 ISQRYDLLDSQSN
+175 ISDRYDLLDSKNTLDNEIFSKNLENLDLKIDNQKKINLSKEAILINDIRNISN
-188 LEDSNFSE
+188 LYKN
-196 KLSILELKIETEKK
+196 K
-210 LNLLKEGKIINEI
+210 GEI
-223 RSITNKYKQKGDIYL
+223 FL

-245 YDTIQMIQ
+245 HDTIKMIQ
-253 QDLITFGIAVFFMFV
+253 QDLFTFGVAVFFMFV
-268 FILSLI
+268 LILSLI
-274 FRQIRWVAIPLISAG
+274 FRQFRWVVIPLTSAG

-297 LISWM
+297 LISWL

-330 RYREITSKNTDL
+330 RYREITSKFNDL
-342 SHSESIKRTLSQ
+342 SHEDALKKTLSQ

-389 LSIFIAFIVS
+389 LSISIAFIVS
-399 FLFFGTLASLMNKN
+399 FVFFGSLSSLMGKN
-413 EKDSM
+413 LKDTQ

-427 SINTFVVKF
+427 WINSLVVRF
-436 KNIILLVSILGFVL
+436 KNIILLISLLAFIFAFV
-450 SLIGINK
+450 GINK

-493 IITAPKD
+493 IISAPKEDINLEDD
-500 FSPIGAETEFED
+500 FD

-519 ETNEYGYWYS
+519 ETDEYGYWFNS
-529 TDNLSFL
+529 QNLGRL
-536 EEIHDYLENRPE
+536 EEIHDYLEGRPE
-548 IGKVLSVSSAIK
+548 IGKVLSVSSATK
-560 LAEIAKGEKLDD
+560 LAEFVKGEKLDD

-584 DINNQLLKSFISDND
+584 DINNQLLSSYISDDD

-618 NLINEVES
+618 NLIEEVKK
-626 DLINE
+626 DLVNNFE
-631 FNLSPDQ
+631 LSEDQ

-660 GSLSIV
+660 GSLLIV
-666 FSAIFLMFIIL
+666 FTAIFLMFIVL
-677 FRSFYMALISM
+677 FRSFYMALIAM

-703 WSGIPL
+703 WSGIPI

-731 VHRFLKEYDLEKNY
+731 VHRFLKEFEQEQNY

-752 HATIGRAM
+752 HSTIGRAM

-769 GFMILI
+769 GFMILVS
-775 TSNFNPSVFFG
+775 SNFNPSVFFG

-800 LMLLPVLIRHFK
+800 LMLLPVLIRHLK
-812 PFGKNKHGTS
+812 PFGRN

>member
-1 MKFIFDT
+1 MNSLFNF
-8 LVDKSKYFVFLI
+8 LVDKSKFFIFIII
-20 LVLSVISIFGL
+20 LLSLVSILGL
-31 PRFQLDASSD
+31 PKFQLDASSD

-72 PNNDIFSK
+72 PDKDIFSNETISLLKKLESNLK
-80 NTQSFLK
+80 NI
-87 DLVLELKGVKG
+87 DG
-98 IRNVLSLFDVPL
+98 IQNVLSLLDVPL
-110 LNYNEQSISELAE
+110 LSYSEQSINELADNLVTLSTE
-123 NVITLNTENID
+123 NVD
-134 LNKARREFETN
+134 LVKAKKEFEVN
-145 EVYRGLLISNDL
+145 EVYRGLLISEDL
-157 QTIALQ
+157 KTIAFQ
-163 MSLEPNASYQSL
+163 MTLEPNDEFQNL
-175 ISQRYDLLDSQSN
+175 ISDRYDLLDSKNTLDNEIFSKNLENLDLKIDNQKKINLSKEAILINDIRNISN
-188 LEDSNFSE
+188 LYKD
-196 KLSILELKIETEKK
+196 K
-210 LNLLKEGKIINEI
+210 GEI
-223 RSITNKYKQKGDIYL
+223 FL

-245 YDTIQMIQ
+245 HDTIKMIQ
-253 QDLITFGIAVFFMFV
+253 QDLFTFGVAVFFMFV
-268 FILSLI
+268 LILSLI
-274 FRQIRWVAIPLISAG
+274 FRQFRWVVIPLTSAG

-297 LISWM
+297 LISWL

-330 RYREITSKNTDL
+330 RYREITSNFNDL
-342 SHSESIKRTLSQ
+342 SHEDALKKTLSQ

-389 LSIFIAFIVS
+389 LSISIAFIVS
-399 FLFFGTLASLMNKN
+399 FVFFGSLSSLMGKN
-413 EKDSM
+413 LKDTQ

-427 SINTFVVKF
+427 WINSLVVRF
-436 KNIILLVSILGFVL
+436 KNLILLI
-450 SLIGINK
+450 SLLAFIFAFAGINK

-493 IITAPKD
+493 IISAPKEDINLEDD
-500 FSPIGAETEFED
+500 FD

-519 ETNEYGYWYS
+519 ETDEYGYWFNS
-529 TDNLSFL
+529 QNLGRL
-536 EEIHDYLENRPE
+536 EEIHDYLEGRPE
-548 IGKVLSVSSAIK
+548 IGKVLSVSSATK
-560 LAEIAKGEKLDD
+560 LAEIVKGEKLDD

-584 DINNQLLKSFISDND
+584 DINNQLLSSYISDDD

-618 NLINEVES
+618 NLIEEVKK
-626 DLINE
+626 DLVNNFE
-631 FNLSPDQ
+631 LSEDQ

-660 GSLSIV
+660 GSLLIV
-666 FSAIFLMFIIL
+666 FSAIFLMFIVL
-677 FRSFYMALISM
+677 FRSFYMALIAM

-703 WSGIPL
+703 WSGIPI

-731 VHRFLKEYDLEKNY
+731 VHRFLKEYEQEQNY

-752 HATIGRAM
+752 HSTIGRAM

-769 GFMILI
+769 GFMILVS
-775 TSNFNPSVFFG
+775 SNFNPSVFFG

-800 LMLLPVLIRHFK
+800 LMLLPVLIRHLK
-812 PFGKNKHGTS
+812 PFGRN

>member
-1 MKFIFDT
+1 MNNIFNF
-8 LVDKSKYFVFLI
+8 LVDKSKFFIFL
-20 LVLSVISIFGL
+20 LFALSIISIIGL

-41 TLLLDNDPDLKV
+41 TLLLDNDPDLKI

-72 PNNDIFSK
+72 PNKDIFTNETISLLENLVGK
-80 NTQSFLK
+80 LK
-87 DLVLELKGVKG
+87 EVDG
-98 IRNVLSLFDVPL
+98 ISNVLSLFDVPL
-110 LNYNEQSISELAE
+110 LSYSKQSINELAE
-123 NVITLNTENID
+123 NVVTLSTDDVD
-134 LNKARREFETN
+134 LTKAKYEFETN
-145 EVYRGLLISNDL
+145 EVYRGLLISKDL
-157 QTIALQ
+157 KTIALQ
-163 MSLEPNASYQSL
+163 MTLKPNESYQKL
-175 ISQRYDLLDSQSN
+175 ISKRYELLDQKN
-188 LEDSNFSE
+188 LIEE
-196 KLSILELKIETEKK
+196 KSFKQDLESLDFQIEEQKQI
-210 LNLLKEGKIINEI
+210 NLINEATLI
-223 RSITNKYKQKGDIYL
+223 NEVRRITKDYEGYGEIFL

-245 YDTIQMIQ
+245 HDTIKMIQ
-253 QDLITFGIAVFFMFV
+253 QDLFTFGVAVFFMFV
-268 FILSLI
+268 LILSII
-274 FRQIRWVAIPLISAG
+274 FRQFRWVIVPLVSAG

-297 LISWM
+297 LISWI

-330 RYREITSKNTDL
+330 RYREITSKFNDI
-342 SHSESIKRTLSQ
+342 SHNEALKRTLSQ

-389 LSIFIAFIVS
+389 LSIFIAFSVS
-399 FLFFGTLASLMNKN
+399 FVFFGSLASLMNKN
-413 EKDSM
+413 LKDTN

-427 SINTFVVKF
+427 WINSLVVRF
-436 KNIILLVSILGFVL
+436 KNIILLISLLGFIFSIV
-450 SLIGINK
+450 GINK

-466 YFKPSTEIYKGLS
+466 YFKPTTEIYKGLS

-493 IITAPKD
+493 IISAPENNFEND
-500 FSPIGAETEFED
+500 YESED
-512 DFDDFGI
+512 DFDDFGL
-519 ETNEYGYWYS
+519 ETEQYGYWFNS
-529 TDNLSFL
+529 QNLSYL
-536 EEIHDYLENRPE
+536 EEIHDYLEARPE

-560 LAEIAKGEKLDD
+560 LAEIVKGNKLDD

-584 DINNQLLKSFISDND
+584 DINNQLLSSYISEDD
-599 NQVRLSARVIESL
+599 NQVRLSARVIESM

-618 NLINEVES
+618 KLIEEVKN
-626 DLINE
+626 DLIKNYE
-631 FNLSPDQ
+631 LTEDQ

-666 FSAIFLMFIIL
+666 FAAIFAMFIIL
-677 FRSFYMALISM
+677 FRSLYMAIIAM

-695 ASVLGIIG
+695 SSVLGIIG
-703 WSGIPL
+703 WSGIPI

-731 VHRFLKEYDLEKNY
+731 VHRFLKEYEQNNNY

-752 HATIGRAM
+752 HSTIGRAM

-769 GFMILI
+769 GFMILVS
-775 TSNFNPSVFFG
+775 SNFNPSVFFG

-800 LMLLPVLIRHFK
+800 LMLLPVLIRHLK
-812 PFGKNKHGTS
+812 PFGRDSRGTT

>member
-1 MKFIFDT
+1 MNNIFNF
-8 LVDKSKYFVFLI
+8 LVDKSKFFIFL
-20 LVLSVISIFGL
+20 LFALSIISIIGL

-41 TLLLDNDPDLKV
+41 TLLLDNDPDLKI

-72 PNNDIFSK
+72 PNKNIFTNETISLLENLVGK
-80 NTQSFLK
+80 LK
-87 DLVLELKGVKG
+87 EVDG
-98 IRNVLSLFDVPL
+98 ISNVLSLFDVPL
-110 LNYNEQSISELAE
+110 LSYSEQSINELAE
-123 NVITLNTENID
+123 NVVTLSTDDVD
-134 LNKARREFETN
+134 LTKAKYEFETN
-145 EVYRGLLISNDL
+145 EVYRGLLISKDL
-157 QTIALQ
+157 KTIALQ
-163 MSLEPNASYQSL
+163 MTLKPNESYQKL
-175 ISQRYDLLDSQSN
+175 ISKRYELLDQKN
-188 LEDSNFSE
+188 LIEE
-196 KLSILELKIETEKK
+196 KSFKQDLESLDFQIEEQKQI
-210 LNLLKEGKIINEI
+210 NLINEATLI
-223 RSITNKYKQKGDIYL
+223 NEVRRITKDYEGYGEIFL

-245 YDTIQMIQ
+245 HDTIKMIQ
-253 QDLITFGIAVFFMFV
+253 QDLFTFGVAVFFMFV
-268 FILSLI
+268 LILSII
-274 FRQIRWVAIPLISAG
+274 FRQFRWVIVPLVSAG

-297 LISWM
+297 LISWI

-330 RYREITSKNTDL
+330 RYREITSKFNDI
-342 SHSESIKRTLSQ
+342 SHNEALKRTLSQ

-389 LSIFIAFIVS
+389 LSIFIAFSVS
-399 FLFFGTLASLMNKN
+399 FVFFGSLASLMNKN
-413 EKDSM
+413 LKDTN

-427 SINTFVVKF
+427 WINSLVVRF
-436 KNIILLVSILGFVL
+436 KNIILLISLLGFIFSIV
-450 SLIGINK
+450 GINK

-466 YFKPSTEIYKGLS
+466 YFKPTTEIYKGLS

-493 IITAPKD
+493 IISAPENNFEND
-500 FSPIGAETEFED
+500 YESED
-512 DFDDFGI
+512 DFDDFGL
-519 ETNEYGYWYS
+519 ETEQYGYWFNS
-529 TDNLSFL
+529 QNLSYL
-536 EEIHDYLENRPE
+536 EEIHDYLEARPE

-560 LAEIAKGEKLDD
+560 LAEIVKGNKLDD

-584 DINNQLLKSFISDND
+584 DINNQLLSSYISEDD
-599 NQVRLSARVIESL
+599 NQVRLSARVIESM

-618 NLINEVES
+618 NLIEEVKN
-626 DLINE
+626 DLIKDYE
-631 FNLSPDQ
+631 LTEDQ

-666 FSAIFLMFIIL
+666 FAAIFAMFIIL
-677 FRSFYMALISM
+677 FRSLYMAIIAM

-695 ASVLGIIG
+695 SSVLGIIG
-703 WSGIPL
+703 WSGIPI

-731 VHRFLKEYDLEKNY
+731 VHRFLKEYEQNNNY

-752 HATIGRAM
+752 HSTIGRAM

-769 GFMILI
+769 GFMILVS
-775 TSNFNPSVFFG
+775 SNFNPSVFFG

-800 LMLLPVLIRHFK
+800 LMLLPVLIRHLK
-812 PFGKNKHGTS
+812 PFGRDSRGTT

>member
-1 MKFIFDT
+1 MNIFFNF
-8 LVDKSKYFVFLI
+8 LVDKSKFFIFLLII
-20 LVLSVISIFGL
+20 LSLISILGL
-31 PRFQLDASSD
+31 PKFQLDASSD
-41 TLLLDNDPDLKV
+41 TLLLDNDPDLKT

-72 PNNDIFSK
+72 PNEDIFTAETVSLLK
-80 NTQSFLK
+80 NLVEDLK
-87 DLVLELKGVKG
+87 KVNG
-98 IRNVLSLFDVPL
+98 IKNVLSLFDVPL
-110 LNYNEQSISELAE
+110 LKYSEQSISELSE
-123 NVITLNTENID
+123 NVITLSTENVN
-134 LNKARREFETN
+134 LNKAKYEFETN
-145 EVYRGLLISNDL
+145 EVYRGLLISKDL
-157 QTIALQ
+157 KTIAFQ
-163 MSLEPNASYQSL
+163 MSLEPNKEYQKL
-175 ISQRYDLLDSQSN
+175 ISERYDLLEQENFLEEEVFKNKLEILDLKIDNQKKINLSN
-188 LEDSNFSE
+188 E
-196 KLSILELKIETEKK
+196 SIL
-210 LNLLKEGKIINEI
+210 INEV
-223 RSITNKYKQKGDIYL
+223 RDITNDYKDKGEIFL

-245 YDTIQMIQ
+245 HDTIKMIQ
-253 QDLITFGIAVFFMFV
+253 QDLFTFGVAVFFMFV

-274 FRQIRWVAIPLISAG
+274 FRQFRWVAIPLISAC

-330 RYREITSKNTDL
+330 RYREIISRFKDL
-342 SHSESIKRTLSQ
+342 SHSEALKKTLSQ

-389 LSIFIAFIVS
+389 LSIFIAFMVS
-399 FLFFGTLASLMNKN
+399 FIFFGSLASLMKKN
-413 EKDSM
+413 IKDTKV
-418 IDYSSGFTT
+418 DYSSGFTT
-427 SINTFVVKF
+427 WINSLVVRF
-436 KNIILLVSILGFVL
+436 KNIILLI
-450 SLIGINK
+450 SLIGFILALVGINK

-466 YFKPSTEIYKGLS
+466 YFKPTTEIYQGLS

-493 IITAPKD
+493 IISAPEID
-500 FSPIGAETEFED
+500 LETNDEFEE

-519 ETNEYGYWYS
+519 ETEEYGYWFNS
-529 TDNLSFL
+529 QNLSYL
-536 EEIHDYLENRPE
+536 EEIHDYLESRPE

-584 DINNQLLKSFISDND
+584 EINEQLLSSYISDDD
-599 NQVRLSARVIESL
+599 NQVRLSARVIESM

-618 NLINEVES
+618 NLIEEVKK
-626 DLINE
+626 DLIQNYD
-631 FNLSPDQ
+631 LSDEQ

-660 GSLSIV
+660 GSLTIV
-666 FSAIFLMFIIL
+666 FSAIFIMFIIL
-677 FRSFYMALISM
+677 FRSFYMAIIAM

-731 VHRFLKEYDLEKNY
+731 VHRFLKEYELQKNY

-769 GFMILI
+769 GFMILVS
-775 TSNFNPSVFFG
+775 SNFNPSVFFG

-800 LMLLPVLIRHFK
+800 LMLLPVLIRHLK
-812 PFGKNKHGTS
+812 PFGRNINGSA

>member
-1 MKFIFDT
+1 MNNIFNF
-8 LVDKSKYFVFLI
+8 LVDKSKFFIFL
-20 LVLSVISIFGL
+20 LFALSIISIIGL

-41 TLLLDNDPDLKV
+41 TLLLDNDPDLKI

-72 PNNDIFSK
+72 PDKDIFTNETITLLENLVGK
-80 NTQSFLK
+80 LK
-87 DLVLELKGVKG
+87 EVDG
-98 IRNVLSLFDVPL
+98 ISNVLSLFDVPL
-110 LNYNEQSISELAE
+110 LSYSEQSINELAE
-123 NVITLNTENID
+123 NVVTLSTDDVD
-134 LNKARREFETN
+134 LTKAKYEFETN
-145 EVYRGLLISNDL
+145 EVYRGLLISKDL
-157 QTIALQ
+157 KTIALQ
-163 MSLEPNASYQSL
+163 MTLKPNESYQKL
-175 ISQRYDLLDSQSN
+175 ISKRYELLDQKN
-188 LEDSNFSE
+188 LIEE
-196 KLSILELKIETEKK
+196 KSFKQDLESLDFQIEEQKQI
-210 LNLLKEGKIINEI
+210 NLINEATLI
-223 RSITNKYKQKGDIYL
+223 NEVRRITKDYEGYGEIFL

-245 YDTIQMIQ
+245 HDTIKMIQ
-253 QDLITFGIAVFFMFV
+253 QDLFTFGVAVFFMFV
-268 FILSLI
+268 LILSII
-274 FRQIRWVAIPLISAG
+274 FRQFRWVIVPLVSAG

-297 LISWM
+297 LISWI

-330 RYREITSKNTDL
+330 RYREITSKFNDI
-342 SHSESIKRTLSQ
+342 SHNEALKRTLSQ

-389 LSIFIAFIVS
+389 LSIFIAFSVS
-399 FLFFGTLASLMNKN
+399 FVFFGSLASLMNKN
-413 EKDSM
+413 LKDTN

-427 SINTFVVKF
+427 WINSLVVRF
-436 KNIILLVSILGFVL
+436 KNIILLISLLGFIFSIV
-450 SLIGINK
+450 GINK

-466 YFKPSTEIYKGLS
+466 YFKPTTEIYKGLS

-493 IITAPKD
+493 IISAPENNFEND
-500 FSPIGAETEFED
+500 YESED
-512 DFDDFGI
+512 DFDDFGL
-519 ETNEYGYWYS
+519 ETEQYGYWFNS
-529 TDNLSFL
+529 QNLSYL
-536 EEIHDYLENRPE
+536 EEIHDYLEARPE

-560 LAEIAKGEKLDD
+560 LAEIVKGNKLDD

-584 DINNQLLKSFISDND
+584 DINNQLLSSYISEDD
-599 NQVRLSARVIESL
+599 NQVRLSARVIESMN
-612 DGLNRK
+612 GLNRK
-618 NLINEVES
+618 KLIEEVKN
-626 DLINE
+626 DLIKNYE
-631 FNLSPDQ
+631 LTEDQ

-666 FSAIFLMFIIL
+666 FAAIFAMFIIL
-677 FRSFYMALISM
+677 FRSLYMAIIAM

-695 ASVLGIIG
+695 SSVLGIIG
-703 WSGIPL
+703 WSGIPI

-731 VHRFLKEYDLEKNY
+731 VHRFLKEYEQNNNY

-752 HATIGRAM
+752 HSTIGRAM

-769 GFMILI
+769 GFMILVS
-775 TSNFNPSVFFG
+775 SNFNPSVFFG

-800 LMLLPVLIRHFK
+800 LMLLPVLIRHLK
-812 PFGKNKHGTS
+812 PFGRDSRGTT

>member
-1 MKFIFDT
+1 MNNIFNF
-8 LVDKSKYFVFLI
+8 LVDKSKFFIFL
-20 LVLSVISIFGL
+20 LFALSIISIIGL

-41 TLLLDNDPDLKV
+41 TLLLDNDPDLKI

-72 PNNDIFSK
+72 PNKNIFTNETISLLENLVGK
-80 NTQSFLK
+80 LK
-87 DLVLELKGVKG
+87 EVDG
-98 IRNVLSLFDVPL
+98 ISNVLSLFDVPL
-110 LNYNEQSISELAE
+110 LSYSEQSINELAE
-123 NVITLNTENID
+123 NVVTLSTDDVD
-134 LNKARREFETN
+134 LTKAKYEFETN
-145 EVYRGLLISNDL
+145 EVYRGLLISKDL
-157 QTIALQ
+157 KTIALQ
-163 MSLEPNASYQSL
+163 MTLKPNESYQKL
-175 ISQRYDLLDSQSN
+175 ISKRYELLDQKN
-188 LEDSNFSE
+188 LIEE
-196 KLSILELKIETEKK
+196 KSFKQDLESLDFQIEEQKQI
-210 LNLLKEGKIINEI
+210 NLINEATLI
-223 RSITNKYKQKGDIYL
+223 NEVRRITKDYEGYGEIFL

-245 YDTIQMIQ
+245 HDTIKMIQ
-253 QDLITFGIAVFFMFV
+253 QDLFTFGVAVFFMFV
-268 FILSLI
+268 LILSII
-274 FRQIRWVAIPLISAG
+274 FRQFRWVIVPLVSAG

-297 LISWM
+297 LISWI

-330 RYREITSKNTDL
+330 RYREITSKFNDI
-342 SHSESIKRTLSQ
+342 SHNEALKRTLSQ

-389 LSIFIAFIVS
+389 LSIFIAFSVS
-399 FLFFGTLASLMNKN
+399 FVFFGSLASLMNKN
-413 EKDSM
+413 LKDTN

-427 SINTFVVKF
+427 WINSLVVRF
-436 KNIILLVSILGFVL
+436 KNIILLISLLGFIFSIV
-450 SLIGINK
+450 GINK

-466 YFKPSTEIYKGLS
+466 YFKPTTEIYKGLS

-493 IITAPKD
+493 IISAPENNFEND
-500 FSPIGAETEFED
+500 YESED
-512 DFDDFGI
+512 DFDDFGL
-519 ETNEYGYWYS
+519 ETEQYGYWFNS
-529 TDNLSFL
+529 QNLSYL
-536 EEIHDYLENRPE
+536 EEIHDYLEARPE

-560 LAEIAKGEKLDD
+560 LAEIVKGNKLDD

-584 DINNQLLKSFISDND
+584 DINNQLLSSFISEDD
-599 NQVRLSARVIESL
+599 NQVRLSARVIESM

-618 NLINEVES
+618 NLIEEVKN
-626 DLINE
+626 DLIKNYE
-631 FNLSPDQ
+631 LTEDQ

-666 FSAIFLMFIIL
+666 FAAIFAMFIIL
-677 FRSFYMALISM
+677 FRSLYMAIIAM

-695 ASVLGIIG
+695 SSVLGIIG
-703 WSGIPL
+703 WSGIPI

-731 VHRFLKEYDLEKNY
+731 VHRFLKEYEQNNNY

-752 HATIGRAM
+752 HSTIGRAM

-769 GFMILI
+769 GFMILVS
-775 TSNFNPSVFFG
+775 SNFNPSVFFG

-800 LMLLPVLIRHFK
+800 LMLLPVLIRHLK
-812 PFGKNKHGTS
+812 PFGRDSRGTT

>member
-1 MKFIFDT
+1 MNIFFNF
-8 LVDKSKYFVFLI
+8 LVDKSKFFVFLLI
-20 LVLSVISIFGL
+20 VLSLISILGL
-31 PRFQLDASSD
+31 PKFQLDASSD
-41 TLLLDNDPDLKV
+41 TLLLDNDPDLKT

-72 PNNDIFSK
+72 PNEEIFTSETVSLLK
-80 NTQSFLK
+80 NLVEDLK
-87 DLVLELKGVKG
+87 NVNG
-98 IRNVLSLFDVPL
+98 IKNVLSLFDVPL
-110 LNYNEQSISELAE
+110 LKYSEQSISELAE
-123 NVITLNTENID
+123 NVVTLSTENVD
-134 LNKARREFETN
+134 LTKAKYEFETN
-145 EVYRGLLISNDL
+145 EVYRGLLISEDL
-157 QTIALQ
+157 KTIAFQ
-163 MSLEPNASYQSL
+163 MSLEPNKEYQKL
-175 ISQRYDLLDSQSN
+175 ISERYDLIDLEMTLEEEVFKNN
-188 LEDSNFSE
+188 LE
-196 KLSILELKIETEKK
+196 ILDLKIDEQKK
-210 LNLLKEGKIINEI
+210 INLSNEAILINEV
-223 RSITNKYKQKGDIYL
+223 RNITNNYKDNGEIFL

-245 YDTIQMIQ
+245 HDTIKMIQ
-253 QDLITFGIAVFFMFV
+253 QDLFTFGVAVFFMFV
-268 FILSLI
+268 LILSII
-274 FRQIRWVAIPLISAG
+274 FKQFRWVAIPLISAC

-330 RYREITSKNTDL
+330 RYREITSRFHDL
-342 SHSESIKRTLSQ
+342 THSEALKKTLSQ

-389 LSIFIAFIVS
+389 LSIFIAFTVS
-399 FLFFGTLASLMNKN
+399 FIFFGSLASLMKKN
-413 EKDSM
+413 TKDTKV
-418 IDYSSGFTT
+418 DYSSGFTT
-427 SINTFVVKF
+427 WINSLVVRF
-436 KNIILLVSILGFVL
+436 KNIILLI
-450 SLIGINK
+450 SLIGFIFSLVGINK

-466 YFKPSTEIYKGLS
+466 YFKPTTEIYQGLS

-493 IITAPKD
+493 IISAPQSATQTND
-500 FSPIGAETEFED
+500 EFEE

-519 ETNEYGYWYS
+519 ETEEYGYWFNS
-529 TDNLSFL
+529 QNLSYL
-536 EEIHDYLENRPE
+536 EEIHDYLERRPE

-584 DINNQLLKSFISDND
+584 DINNQLLSSYISEDD
-599 NQVRLSARVIESL
+599 NQVRLSARVIESM

-618 NLINEVES
+618 NLIDEVKT
-626 DLINE
+626 DLIQNYQ
-631 FNLSPDQ
+631 LSEEQ

-660 GSLSIV
+660 GSLTIV
-666 FSAIFLMFIIL
+666 FSAIFIMFIIL
-677 FRSFYMALISM
+677 FRSLYMALIAM

-731 VHRFLKEYDLEKNY
+731 VHRFLKEYDLQKNY

-769 GFMILI
+769 GFMILVS
-775 TSNFNPSVFFG
+775 SNFNPSVFFG
-786 IFTSFSMIVAILAA
+786 IFTSFSMIIAILAA
-800 LMLLPVLIRHFK
+800 LMLLPVLIRHLK
-812 PFGKNKHGTS
+812 PFGRNLHGTT

>member
-1 MKFIFDT
+1 MNIFFNF
-8 LVDKSKYFVFLI
+8 LVDKSKFFVFLLI
-20 LVLSVISIFGL
+20 ALSLISILGL
-31 PRFQLDASSD
+31 PKFQLDASSD
-41 TLLLDNDPDLKV
+41 TLLLDNDPDLKT

-58 RKYGSSDFLVIAFT
+58 RKYGSSDFLVIAFS
-72 PNNDIFSK
+72 PNEEIFTSETVSLLK
-80 NTQSFLK
+80 NLVEDLK
-87 DLVLELKGVKG
+87 NVNG
-98 IRNVLSLFDVPL
+98 IKNVLSLFDVPL
-110 LNYNEQSISELAE
+110 LKYSEQSISELAE
-123 NVITLNTENID
+123 NVVTLSTENVD
-134 LNKARREFETN
+134 LTKAKYEFETN
-145 EVYRGLLISNDL
+145 EVYRGLLISEDL
-157 QTIALQ
+157 KTIAFQ
-163 MSLEPNASYQSL
+163 MSLEPNKEYQKL
-175 ISQRYDLLDSQSN
+175 ISERYDLIDLEMTLEEEVFKNN
-188 LEDSNFSE
+188 LE
-196 KLSILELKIETEKK
+196 ILDLKIDEQKK
-210 LNLLKEGKIINEI
+210 INLSNEAILINEV
-223 RSITNKYKQKGDIYL
+223 RNITNNYKDNGEIFL

-245 YDTIQMIQ
+245 HDTIKMIQ
-253 QDLITFGIAVFFMFV
+253 QDLFTFGVAVFFMFV
-268 FILSLI
+268 LILSII
-274 FRQIRWVAIPLISAG
+274 FKQFRWVAIPLISAC

-330 RYREITSKNTDL
+330 RYREITSRFHDL
-342 SHSESIKRTLSQ
+342 THSEALKKTLSQ

-389 LSIFIAFIVS
+389 LSIFIAFTVS
-399 FLFFGTLASLMNKN
+399 FIFFGSLASLMKKN
-413 EKDSM
+413 TKDTKV
-418 IDYSSGFTT
+418 DYSSGFTT
-427 SINTFVVKF
+427 WINSLVVRF
-436 KNIILLVSILGFVL
+436 KNIILLI
-450 SLIGINK
+450 SLIGFIFSLVGINK

-466 YFKPSTEIYKGLS
+466 YFKPTTEIYQGLS

-493 IITAPKD
+493 IISAPQSATQTND
-500 FSPIGAETEFED
+500 EIEE

-519 ETNEYGYWYS
+519 ETEEYGYWFNS
-529 TDNLSFL
+529 QNLSYL
-536 EEIHDYLENRPE
+536 EEIHDYLERRPE

-584 DINNQLLKSFISDND
+584 DINNQLLSSYISEDD
-599 NQVRLSARVIESL
+599 NQVRLSARVIESM

-618 NLINEVES
+618 NLIDEVKT
-626 DLINE
+626 DLIQNYQ
-631 FNLSPDQ
+631 LSEEQ

-660 GSLSIV
+660 GSLTIV
-666 FSAIFLMFIIL
+666 FSAIFIMFIIL
-677 FRSFYMALISM
+677 FRSLYMALIAM

-731 VHRFLKEYDLEKNY
+731 VHRFLKEYDLQKNY

-769 GFMILI
+769 GFMILVS
-775 TSNFNPSVFFG
+775 SNFNPSVFFG
-786 IFTSFSMIVAILAA
+786 IFTSFSMIIAILAA
-800 LMLLPVLIRHFK
+800 LMLLPVLIRHLK
-812 PFGKNKHGTS
+812 PFGRNLHGTT

>member
-1 MKFIFDT
+1 MNNIFNF
-8 LVDKSKYFVFLI
+8 LVDKSKFFIFL
-20 LVLSVISIFGL
+20 LFALSIISIIGL

-41 TLLLDNDPDLKV
+41 TLLLDNDPDLKI

-72 PNNDIFSK
+72 PNKDIFTNETISLLENLVGK
-80 NTQSFLK
+80 LK
-87 DLVLELKGVKG
+87 EVDG
-98 IRNVLSLFDVPL
+98 ISNVLSLFDVPL
-110 LNYNEQSISELAE
+110 LSYSEQSINELAE
-123 NVITLNTENID
+123 NVVTLSTDDVD
-134 LNKARREFETN
+134 LTKAKYEFETN
-145 EVYRGLLISNDL
+145 EVYRGLLISKDL
-157 QTIALQ
+157 KTIALQ
-163 MSLEPNASYQSL
+163 MTLKPNESYQKL
-175 ISQRYDLLDSQSN
+175 ISKRYELLDQKN
-188 LEDSNFSE
+188 LIEE
-196 KLSILELKIETEKK
+196 KSFKQDLESLDFQIEEQKQI
-210 LNLLKEGKIINEI
+210 NLINEATLI
-223 RSITNKYKQKGDIYL
+223 NEVRRITKDYEGYGEIFL

-245 YDTIQMIQ
+245 HDTIKMIQ
-253 QDLITFGIAVFFMFV
+253 QDLFTFGVAVFFMFV
-268 FILSLI
+268 LILSII
-274 FRQIRWVAIPLISAG
+274 FRQFRWVIVPLVSAG

-297 LISWM
+297 LISWI

-330 RYREITSKNTDL
+330 RYREITSKFNDI
-342 SHSESIKRTLSQ
+342 SHNEALKRTLSQ

-389 LSIFIAFIVS
+389 LSIFIAFSVS
-399 FLFFGTLASLMNKN
+399 FVFFGSLASLMNKN
-413 EKDSM
+413 LKDTN

-427 SINTFVVKF
+427 WINSLVVRF
-436 KNIILLVSILGFVL
+436 KNIILLISLLGFIFSIV
-450 SLIGINK
+450 GINK

-466 YFKPSTEIYKGLS
+466 YFKPTTEIYKGLS

-493 IITAPKD
+493 IISAPENNFEND
-500 FSPIGAETEFED
+500 YESED
-512 DFDDFGI
+512 DFDDFGL
-519 ETNEYGYWYS
+519 ETEQYGYWFNS
-529 TDNLSFL
+529 QNLSYL
-536 EEIHDYLENRPE
+536 EEIHDYLEARPE

-560 LAEIAKGEKLDD
+560 LAEIVKGNKLDD

-584 DINNQLLKSFISDND
+584 DINNQLLSSYISEDD
-599 NQVRLSARVIESL
+599 NQVRLSARVIESM

-618 NLINEVES
+618 KLIEEVKN
-626 DLINE
+626 DLIKNYE
-631 FNLSPDQ
+631 LTEDQ

-666 FSAIFLMFIIL
+666 FAAIFAMFIIL
-677 FRSFYMALISM
+677 FRSLYMAIIAM

-695 ASVLGIIG
+695 SSVLGIIG
-703 WSGIPL
+703 WSGIPI

-731 VHRFLKEYDLEKNY
+731 VHRFLKEYEQSNNY

-752 HATIGRAM
+752 HSTIGRAM

-769 GFMILI
+769 GFMILVS
-775 TSNFNPSVFFG
+775 SNFNPSVFFG

-800 LMLLPVLIRHFK
+800 LMLLPVLIRHLK
-812 PFGKNKHGTS
+812 PFGRDSRGTT

>member
-1 MKFIFDT
+1 MNNIFNF
-8 LVDKSKYFVFLI
+8 LVDKSKFFIFL
-20 LVLSVISIFGL
+20 LFALSIISIIGL

-41 TLLLDNDPDLKV
+41 TLLLDNDPDLKI

-72 PNNDIFSK
+72 PNKNIFTNETISLLENLVGK
-80 NTQSFLK
+80 LK
-87 DLVLELKGVKG
+87 EVDG
-98 IRNVLSLFDVPL
+98 ISNVLSLFDVPL
-110 LNYNEQSISELAE
+110 LSYSEQSINELAE
-123 NVITLNTENID
+123 NVVTLSTDDVD
-134 LNKARREFETN
+134 LTKAKYEFETN
-145 EVYRGLLISNDL
+145 EVYRGLLISKDL
-157 QTIALQ
+157 KTIALQ
-163 MSLEPNASYQSL
+163 MTLKPNESYQKL
-175 ISQRYDLLDSQSN
+175 ISKRYDLLDQKDLIEEKSFKQDLESLDFQIEEQKQIN
-188 LEDSNFSE
+188 LINDAT
-196 KLSILELKIETEKK
+196 L
-210 LNLLKEGKIINEI
+210 INEV
-223 RSITNKYKQKGDIYL
+223 RRITKDYEGYGEIFL

-245 YDTIQMIQ
+245 HDTIKMIQ
-253 QDLITFGIAVFFMFV
+253 QDLFTFGVAVFFMFV
-268 FILSLI
+268 LILSII
-274 FRQIRWVAIPLISAG
+274 FRQFRWVIVPLVSAG

-297 LISWM
+297 LISWI

-330 RYREITSKNTDL
+330 RYREITSKFDDI
-342 SHSESIKRTLSQ
+342 SHNEALKRTLSQ

-389 LSIFIAFIVS
+389 LSIFIAFSVS
-399 FLFFGTLASLMNKN
+399 FVFFGSLASLMNKN
-413 EKDSM
+413 LKDTN

-427 SINTFVVKF
+427 WINSLVVRF
-436 KNIILLVSILGFVL
+436 KNIILLISLLGFIFSIV
-450 SLIGINK
+450 GINK

-466 YFKPSTEIYKGLS
+466 YFKPTTEIYKGLS

-493 IITAPKD
+493 IISAP
-500 FSPIGAETEFED
+500 ENNFEND
-512 DFDDFGI
+512 YESEEDFDDFGL
-519 ETNEYGYWYS
+519 ETEQYGYWFNS
-529 TDNLSFL
+529 QNLSYL
-536 EEIHDYLENRPE
+536 EEIHDYLEARPE

-560 LAEIAKGEKLDD
+560 LAEIVKGNKLDD

-584 DINNQLLKSFISDND
+584 DINNQLLSSYISEDD
-599 NQVRLSARVIESL
+599 NQVRLSARVIESM

-618 NLINEVES
+618 NLIEEVKN
-626 DLINE
+626 DLIKNYE
-631 FNLSPDQ
+631 LTEDQ

-666 FSAIFLMFIIL
+666 FAAIFAMFIIL
-677 FRSFYMALISM
+677 FRSLYMAIIAM

-695 ASVLGIIG
+695 SSVLGIIG
-703 WSGIPL
+703 WSGIPI

-731 VHRFLKEYDLEKNY
+731 VHRFLKEYEQNNNY

-752 HATIGRAM
+752 HSTIGRAM

-769 GFMILI
+769 GFMILVS
-775 TSNFNPSVFFG
+775 SNFNPSVFFG

-800 LMLLPVLIRHFK
+800 LMLLPVLIRHLK
-812 PFGKNKHGTS
+812 PFGRDSRGTT

>member
-1 MKFIFDT
+1 MNSLFNF
-8 LVDKSKYFVFLI
+8 LVDKSKFFIFIII
-20 LVLSVISIFGL
+20 LLSLVSILGL
-31 PRFQLDASSD
+31 PKFQLDASSD

-72 PNNDIFSK
+72 PDKDIFSSETISLLKKLESNLK
-80 NTQSFLK
+80 NI
-87 DLVLELKGVKG
+87 DG
-98 IRNVLSLFDVPL
+98 IQNVLSLLDVPL
-110 LNYNEQSISELAE
+110 LSYSEQSINELADNLVTLSTE
-123 NVITLNTENID
+123 NVD
-134 LNKARREFETN
+134 LVKAKKEFEIN
-145 EVYRGLLISNDL
+145 EVYRGLLISEDL
-157 QTIALQ
+157 KTIAFQ
-163 MSLEPNASYQSL
+163 MTLEPNDQFQNL
-175 ISQRYDLLDSQSN
+175 ISDRYDLLDSKNTLDSEIFSKNLENLDLKIDNQKKINLSKEAILINDIRNISN
-188 LEDSNFSE
+188 LYKD
-196 KLSILELKIETEKK
+196 K
-210 LNLLKEGKIINEI
+210 GEI
-223 RSITNKYKQKGDIYL
+223 FL

-245 YDTIQMIQ
+245 HDTIKMIQ
-253 QDLITFGIAVFFMFV
+253 QDLFTFGVAVFFMFV
-268 FILSLI
+268 LILSLI
-274 FRQIRWVAIPLISAG
+274 FRQFRWVVIPLTSAG

-297 LISWM
+297 LISWL

-330 RYREITSKNTDL
+330 RYREITSNFNDL
-342 SHSESIKRTLSQ
+342 SHEDALKKTLSQ

-389 LSIFIAFIVS
+389 LSISIAFIVS
-399 FLFFGTLASLMNKN
+399 FVFFGSLSSLMGKN
-413 EKDSM
+413 LKDTQ

-427 SINTFVVKF
+427 WINSLVVRF
-436 KNIILLVSILGFVL
+436 KNLILLISLLAFIFAFV
-450 SLIGINK
+450 GINK

-493 IITAPKD
+493 IISAPKEDINLEDD
-500 FSPIGAETEFED
+500 FD

-519 ETNEYGYWYS
+519 ETDEYGYWFNS
-529 TDNLSFL
+529 QNLGRL
-536 EEIHDYLENRPE
+536 EEIHDYLEGRPE
-548 IGKVLSVSSAIK
+548 IGKVLSVSSATK
-560 LAEIAKGEKLDD
+560 LAEIVKGEKLDD

-584 DINNQLLKSFISDND
+584 DINNQLLSSYISDDD

-618 NLINEVES
+618 NLIEEVKK
-626 DLINE
+626 DLVNNFE
-631 FNLSPDQ
+631 LSEDQ

-660 GSLSIV
+660 GSLLIV
-666 FSAIFLMFIIL
+666 FSAIFLMFIVL
-677 FRSFYMALISM
+677 FRSFYMALIAM

-703 WSGIPL
+703 WSGIPI

-731 VHRFLKEYDLEKNY
+731 VHRFLKEYEQEQNY

-752 HATIGRAM
+752 HSTIGRAM

-769 GFMILI
+769 GFMILVS
-775 TSNFNPSVFFG
+775 SNFNPSVFFG

-800 LMLLPVLIRHFK
+800 LMLLPVLIRHLK
-812 PFGKNKHGTS
+812 PFGRN

>member
-1 MKFIFDT
+1 MNNIFNF
-8 LVDKSKYFVFLI
+8 LVDKSKFFIFL
-20 LVLSVISIFGL
+20 LFALSIISIIGL

-41 TLLLDNDPDLKV
+41 TLLLDNDPDLKI

-72 PNNDIFSK
+72 PNKDIFTNETISLLESLVGK
-80 NTQSFLK
+80 LK
-87 DLVLELKGVKG
+87 EVEG
-98 IRNVLSLFDVPL
+98 INNVLSLFDVPL
-110 LNYNEQSISELAE
+110 LSYSKQSINELAE
-123 NVITLNTENID
+123 NVVTLSTDDVD
-134 LNKARREFETN
+134 LTKAKYEFETN
-145 EVYRGLLISNDL
+145 EVYRGLLISKDL
-157 QTIALQ
+157 KTIALQ
-163 MSLEPNASYQSL
+163 MTLKPNEPYQKL
-175 ISQRYDLLDSQSN
+175 ISKRYELLDQKN
-188 LEDSNFSE
+188 LIEEKSFKED
-196 KLSILELKIETEKK
+196 LESLDFQIEEQKQI
-210 LNLLKEGKIINEI
+210 NLINEATLINEI
-223 RSITNKYKQKGDIYL
+223 RRITKDYEGYGEIFL

-245 YDTIQMIQ
+245 HDTIKMIQ
-253 QDLITFGIAVFFMFV
+253 QDLFTFGVAVFFMFV
-268 FILSLI
+268 LILSII
-274 FRQIRWVAIPLISAG
+274 FKQFRWVIVPLVSAG

-297 LISWM
+297 LISWI

-330 RYREITSKNTDL
+330 RYREITSKFNDI
-342 SHSESIKRTLSQ
+342 SHNEALKRTLSQ

-389 LSIFIAFIVS
+389 LSIFIAFSVS
-399 FLFFGTLASLMNKN
+399 FVFFGSLASLMKKN
-413 EKDSM
+413 LKDTN

-427 SINTFVVKF
+427 WINSLVVRF
-436 KNIILLVSILGFVL
+436 KNIILLISLLGFIFSIV
-450 SLIGINK
+450 GINK

-493 IITAPKD
+493 IISAP
-500 FSPIGAETEFED
+500 ENNFENNYESD
-512 DFDDFGI
+512 EDFDDFGL
-519 ETNEYGYWYS
+519 ETEQYGYWFNS
-529 TDNLSFL
+529 QNLSYL
-536 EEIHDYLENRPE
+536 EEIHDYLEARPE

-560 LAEIAKGEKLDD
+560 LAEIVKGNKLDD

-584 DINNQLLKSFISDND
+584 DINNQLLSSYISEDD
-599 NQVRLSARVIESL
+599 NQVRLSARVIESM

-618 NLINEVES
+618 NLIEEVKN
-626 DLINE
+626 DLIKNYE
-631 FNLSPDQ
+631 LTEDQ

-666 FSAIFLMFIIL
+666 FAAIFAMFIIL
-677 FRSFYMALISM
+677 FRSLYMAIIAM

-695 ASVLGIIG
+695 SSVLGIIG
-703 WSGIPL
+703 WSGIPI

-731 VHRFLKEYDLEKNY
+731 VHRFLKEYEQNNNY

-752 HATIGRAM
+752 HSTIGRAM

-769 GFMILI
+769 GFMILVS
-775 TSNFNPSVFFG
+775 SNFNPSVFFG

-800 LMLLPVLIRHFK
+800 LMLLPVLIRHLK
-812 PFGKNKHGTS
+812 PFGRDSRGTT

>member
-1 MKFIFDT
+1 MNNIFNF
-8 LVDKSKYFVFLI
+8 LVDKSKFFIFL
-20 LVLSVISIFGL
+20 LFALSIISIIGL

-41 TLLLDNDPDLKV
+41 TLLLDNDPDLKI

-72 PNNDIFSK
+72 PNKNIFTNETISLLENLVGK
-80 NTQSFLK
+80 LK
-87 DLVLELKGVKG
+87 EVDG
-98 IRNVLSLFDVPL
+98 ISNVLSLFDVPL
-110 LNYNEQSISELAE
+110 LSYSEQSINELAE
-123 NVITLNTENID
+123 NVVTLSTDDVD
-134 LNKARREFETN
+134 LTKAKYEFETN
-145 EVYRGLLISNDL
+145 EVYRGLLISKDL
-157 QTIALQ
+157 KTIALQ
-163 MSLEPNASYQSL
+163 MTLKPNESYQKL
-175 ISQRYDLLDSQSN
+175 ISKRYDLLDQKDLIEEKSFKQDLESLDFQIEEQKQIN
-188 LEDSNFSE
+188 L
-196 KLSILELKIETEKK
+196 
-210 LNLLKEGKIINEI
+210 INEATLI
-223 RSITNKYKQKGDIYL
+223 NEVRRITKDYEGYGEIFL

-245 YDTIQMIQ
+245 HDTIKMIQ
-253 QDLITFGIAVFFMFV
+253 QDLFTFGVAVFFMFV
-268 FILSLI
+268 LILSII
-274 FRQIRWVAIPLISAG
+274 FRQFRWVIVPLVSAG

-297 LISWM
+297 LISWI

-330 RYREITSKNTDL
+330 RYREITSKFNDI
-342 SHSESIKRTLSQ
+342 SHNEALKRTLSQ

-389 LSIFIAFIVS
+389 LSIFIAFSVS
-399 FLFFGTLASLMNKN
+399 FVFFGSLASLMNKN
-413 EKDSM
+413 LKDTN

-427 SINTFVVKF
+427 WINSLVVRF
-436 KNIILLVSILGFVL
+436 KNIILLISLLGFIFSIL
-450 SLIGINK
+450 GINK

-466 YFKPSTEIYKGLS
+466 YFKPTTEIYKGLS

-493 IITAPKD
+493 IISAPENNFEND
-500 FSPIGAETEFED
+500 YESED
-512 DFDDFGI
+512 DFDDFGL
-519 ETNEYGYWYS
+519 ETEQYGYWFNS
-529 TDNLSFL
+529 QNLSYL
-536 EEIHDYLENRPE
+536 EEIHDYLEARPE

-560 LAEIAKGEKLDD
+560 LAEIVKGNKLDD

-584 DINNQLLKSFISDND
+584 DINNQLLSSYISEDD
-599 NQVRLSARVIESL
+599 NQVRLSARVIESM

-618 NLINEVES
+618 NLIEEVKN
-626 DLINE
+626 DLIKNYE
-631 FNLSPDQ
+631 LTEDQ
-638 FYLSGISVIYNN
+638 FYLSVISVIYNN

-666 FSAIFLMFIIL
+666 FAAIFAMFIIL
-677 FRSFYMALISM
+677 FRSLYMAIIAM

-695 ASVLGIIG
+695 SSVLGIIG
-703 WSGIPL
+703 WSGIPI

-731 VHRFLKEYDLEKNY
+731 VHRFLKEYEQNNNY

-752 HATIGRAM
+752 HSTIGRAM

-769 GFMILI
+769 GFMILVS
-775 TSNFNPSVFFG
+775 SNFNPSVFFG

-800 LMLLPVLIRHFK
+800 LMLLPVLIRHLK
-812 PFGKNKHGTS
+812 PFGRDSRGTT

>member
-1 MKFIFDT
+1 MNIFFNF
-8 LVDKSKYFVFLI
+8 LVDKSKLFIFFLS
-20 LVLSVISIFGL
+20 VLSLISLLGL
-31 PRFQLDASSD
+31 PKFQLDASSD
-41 TLLLDNDPDLKV
+41 TLLLDNDPDLKT

-72 PNNDIFSK
+72 PNKDIFTIETISL
-80 NTQSFLK
+80 LK
-87 DLVLELKGVKG
+87 SLVEDLKKING
-98 IRNVLSLFDVPL
+98 IKNVLSLFDVPL
-110 LNYNEQSISELAE
+110 LKYSEQSISELAE
-123 NVITLNTENID
+123 NVVTLSTENVN
-134 LNKARREFETN
+134 LNKAKYEFETN
-145 EVYRGLLISNDL
+145 EVYRGLLISEDL
-157 QTIALQ
+157 KTIAFQ
-163 MSLEPNASYQSL
+163 MSLEQNKEYQKL
-175 ISQRYDLLDSQSN
+175 ISERYDLLDQKISLEEDIFKTN
-188 LEDSNFSE
+188 LETLDLRIDEQKKINLSNE
-196 KLSILELKIETEKK
+196 AILI
-210 LNLLKEGKIINEI
+210 KEV
-223 RSITNKYKQKGDIYL
+223 RDITNDYKDKGEIFL

-245 YDTIQMIQ
+245 HDTIKMIQ
-253 QDLITFGIAVFFMFV
+253 QDLLTFGVAVFFMFV
-268 FILSLI
+268 LILSII
-274 FRQIRWVAIPLISAG
+274 FRQFRWVVIPLISAG

-330 RYREITSKNTDL
+330 RYREITSRFSEL
-342 SHSESIKRTLSQ
+342 SHNEALKRTLSQ

-389 LSIFIAFIVS
+389 LSIFIAFTVS
-399 FLFFGTLASLMNKN
+399 FIFFGSLASLMKKN
-413 EKDSM
+413 IKDTKV
-418 IDYSSGFTT
+418 DYSSGFT
-427 SINTFVVKF
+427 SWINSLVVRS
-436 KNIILLVSILGFVL
+436 KNIILLVSLLGFIFALV
-450 SLIGINK
+450 GINK

-466 YFKPSTEIYKGLS
+466 YFKPTTEIYQGLS
-479 LIDKKLGGTAPLDI
+479 LIDQKLGGTAPLDI
-493 IITAPKD
+493 IISAPESELGTND
-500 FSPIGAETEFED
+500 EFEE

-519 ETNEYGYWYS
+519 ETEEYGYWFNS
-529 TDNLSFL
+529 QNLAYL
-536 EEIHDYLENRPE
+536 EDIHDYLESRPE

-560 LAEIAKGEKLDD
+560 LAEIAKGEALDD

-584 DINNQLLKSFISDND
+584 DINNQLLSSYISEDD
-599 NQVRLSARVIESL
+599 NQVRLSARVIESM

-618 NLINEVES
+618 NLIEEVKK
-626 DLINE
+626 DLIQNY
-631 FNLSPDQ
+631 NLSEEQ

-660 GSLSIV
+660 GSLTIV
-666 FSAIFLMFIIL
+666 FSAIFIMFIIL
-677 FRSFYMALISM
+677 FRSLNMALIAM
-688 IPNLLSA
+688 VPNILSA

-709 DIMTVTV
+709 DVMTVTV

-731 VHRFLKEYDLEKNY
+731 VHRFLKEYELQKNY

-769 GFMILI
+769 GFMILVS
-775 TSNFNPSVFFG
+775 SNFNPSVFFG
-786 IFTSFSMIVAILAA
+786 IFTSFSMVVAILAA
-800 LMLLPVLIRHFK
+800 LMLLPVLIRHLK
-812 PFGKNKHGTS
+812 PFGRKINGST

>member
-1 MKFIFDT
+1 MNSLFNF
-8 LVDKSKYFVFLI
+8 LVDKSKFFIFIII
-20 LVLSVISIFGL
+20 LLSLVSILGL
-31 PRFQLDASSD
+31 PKFQLDASSD

-72 PNNDIFSK
+72 PDKDIFSNETVSLLKKLESNLK
-80 NTQSFLK
+80 NI
-87 DLVLELKGVKG
+87 DG
-98 IRNVLSLFDVPL
+98 IQNVLSLLDVPL
-110 LNYNEQSISELAE
+110 LSYSEQSINELADNLVTLSTE
-123 NVITLNTENID
+123 NVD
-134 LNKARREFETN
+134 LVKAKKEFEIN
-145 EVYRGLLISNDL
+145 EVYRGLLISEDL
-157 QTIALQ
+157 KTIAFQ
-163 MSLEPNASYQSL
+163 MTLEPNDQFQNL
-175 ISQRYDLLDSQSN
+175 ISDRYDLLDSKNTLDNEIFSKNLENLDLKIDNQKKINLSNEAILIKDIRNISN
-188 LEDSNFSE
+188 LYKD
-196 KLSILELKIETEKK
+196 K
-210 LNLLKEGKIINEI
+210 GEI
-223 RSITNKYKQKGDIYL
+223 FL

-245 YDTIQMIQ
+245 HDTIKMIQ
-253 QDLITFGIAVFFMFV
+253 QDLFTFGVAVFFMFV
-268 FILSLI
+268 LILSLI
-274 FRQIRWVAIPLISAG
+274 FRQFRWVVIPLTSAG

-297 LISWM
+297 LISWL

-330 RYREITSKNTDL
+330 RYREITSNFNDL
-342 SHSESIKRTLSQ
+342 SHEDALKKTLSQ

-389 LSIFIAFIVS
+389 LSISIAFIVS
-399 FLFFGTLASLMNKN
+399 FVFFGSLSSLMGKN
-413 EKDSM
+413 LKDTQ

-427 SINTFVVKF
+427 WINSLVVRF
-436 KNIILLVSILGFVL
+436 KNIILLISLLAFIFAFV
-450 SLIGINK
+450 GINK

-493 IITAPKD
+493 IISAPKE
-500 FSPIGAETEFED
+500 ETYLED
-512 DFDDFGI
+512 DFDDFDDFGV
-519 ETNEYGYWYS
+519 ETDEYGYWFNS
-529 TDNLSFL
+529 QNLGRL
-536 EEIHDYLENRPE
+536 EEIHDYLEGRPE
-548 IGKVLSVSSAIK
+548 IGKVLSVSSATK
-560 LAEIAKGEKLDD
+560 LAEIVKGEKLDD

-584 DINNQLLKSFISDND
+584 DINNQLLSSYISDDD

-618 NLINEVES
+618 NLIEEVKK
-626 DLINE
+626 DLVNDFE
-631 FNLSPDQ
+631 LSEDQ

-660 GSLSIV
+660 GSLLIV

-677 FRSFYMALISM
+677 FRSLYMALIAM

-703 WSGIPL
+703 WSGIPI

-731 VHRFLKEYDLEKNY
+731 VHRFLKEYEQEQNY

-752 HATIGRAM
+752 HSTIGRAM

-769 GFMILI
+769 GFMILVS
-775 TSNFNPSVFFG
+775 SNFNPSVFFG

-800 LMLLPVLIRHFK
+800 LMLLPVLIRHLK
-812 PFGKNKHGTS
+812 PFGRN

>member
-1 MKFIFDT
+1 MNIFFNF
-8 LVDKSKYFVFLI
+8 LVDKSKLFIFL
-20 LVLSVISIFGL
+20 LVVLSLISLLGL
-31 PRFQLDASSD
+31 PKFQLDASSD
-41 TLLLDNDPDLKV
+41 TLLLDNDPDLKT

-72 PNNDIFSK
+72 PNEEIFTSETVSLLK
-80 NTQSFLK
+80 NLVEDLK
-87 DLVLELKGVKG
+87 NVNG
-98 IRNVLSLFDVPL
+98 IKNVLSLFDVPL
-110 LNYNEQSISELAE
+110 LKYSEQSISELAE
-123 NVITLNTENID
+123 NVVTLSTENVD
-134 LNKARREFETN
+134 LTKAKYEFETN
-145 EVYRGLLISNDL
+145 EVYRGLLISEDL
-157 QTIALQ
+157 KTIAFQ
-163 MSLEPNASYQSL
+163 MSLEPNKEYQKL
-175 ISQRYDLLDSQSN
+175 ISERYDLMDLEMTLEEEVFKNN
-188 LEDSNFSE
+188 LE
-196 KLSILELKIETEKK
+196 ILDLKIDEQKK
-210 LNLLKEGKIINEI
+210 INLSNEAILINEV
-223 RSITNKYKQKGDIYL
+223 RNITNNYKDNGEIFL

-245 YDTIQMIQ
+245 HDTIKMIQ
-253 QDLITFGIAVFFMFV
+253 QDLLTFGVAVFFMFV
-268 FILSLI
+268 LILSII
-274 FRQIRWVAIPLISAG
+274 FKQFRWVAIPLISAC

-330 RYREITSKNTDL
+330 RYREITSRFHDL
-342 SHSESIKRTLSQ
+342 THSEALKKTLSQ

-389 LSIFIAFIVS
+389 LSIFIAFTVS
-399 FLFFGTLASLMNKN
+399 FIFFGSLASLMKKN
-413 EKDSM
+413 TKDTKV
-418 IDYSSGFTT
+418 DYSSGFTT
-427 SINTFVVKF
+427 WINSLVVRF
-436 KNIILLVSILGFVL
+436 KNIILLI
-450 SLIGINK
+450 SLIGFIFSLVGINK

-466 YFKPSTEIYKGLS
+466 YFKPTTEIYQGLS

-493 IITAPKD
+493 IISAPQSATQTND
-500 FSPIGAETEFED
+500 EFEE

-519 ETNEYGYWYS
+519 ETEEYGYWFNS
-529 TDNLSFL
+529 QNLSYL
-536 EEIHDYLENRPE
+536 EEIHDYLERRPE

-584 DINNQLLKSFISDND
+584 DINNQLLSSYISEDD
-599 NQVRLSARVIESL
+599 NQVRLSARVIESM

-618 NLINEVES
+618 NLIDEVKT
-626 DLINE
+626 DLIQNYQ
-631 FNLSPDQ
+631 LSEEQ

-660 GSLSIV
+660 GSLTIV
-666 FSAIFLMFIIL
+666 FSAIFIMFIIL
-677 FRSFYMALISM
+677 FRSLYMALIAM

-731 VHRFLKEYDLEKNY
+731 VHRFLKEYDLQKNY

-769 GFMILI
+769 GFMILVS
-775 TSNFNPSVFFG
+775 SNFNPSVFFG
-786 IFTSFSMIVAILAA
+786 IFTSFSMIIAILAA
-800 LMLLPVLIRHFK
+800 LMLLPVLIRHLK
-812 PFGKNKHGTS
+812 PFGRNLHGTT

>member
-1 MKFIFDT
+1 MNNIFNF
-8 LVDKSKYFVFLI
+8 LVDKSKFFIFL
-20 LVLSVISIFGL
+20 LFALSIISIIGL

-41 TLLLDNDPDLKV
+41 TLLLDNDPDLKI

-72 PNNDIFSK
+72 PNKDIFTNETISLLENLVGK
-80 NTQSFLK
+80 LK
-87 DLVLELKGVKG
+87 EVDG
-98 IRNVLSLFDVPL
+98 ISNVLSLFDVPL
-110 LNYNEQSISELAE
+110 LSYSEQSINELAE
-123 NVITLNTENID
+123 NVVTLSTDDVD
-134 LNKARREFETN
+134 LTKAKYEFETN
-145 EVYRGLLISNDL
+145 EVYRGLLISKDL
-157 QTIALQ
+157 KTIALQ
-163 MSLEPNASYQSL
+163 MTLKPNESYQKL
-175 ISQRYDLLDSQSN
+175 ISKRYELLDQKN
-188 LEDSNFSE
+188 LIEE
-196 KLSILELKIETEKK
+196 KSFKQDLESLDFQIEEQKQI
-210 LNLLKEGKIINEI
+210 NLINEATLI
-223 RSITNKYKQKGDIYL
+223 NEVRRITKDYEGYGEIFL

-245 YDTIQMIQ
+245 HDTIKMIQ
-253 QDLITFGIAVFFMFV
+253 QDLFTFGVAVFFMFV
-268 FILSLI
+268 LILSII
-274 FRQIRWVAIPLISAG
+274 FRQFRWVIVPLVSAG

-297 LISWM
+297 LISWI

-330 RYREITSKNTDL
+330 RYREITSKFNDI
-342 SHSESIKRTLSQ
+342 SHNEALKRTLSQ

-389 LSIFIAFIVS
+389 LSIFIAFSVS
-399 FLFFGTLASLMNKN
+399 FVFFGSLASLMNKN
-413 EKDSM
+413 LKDTN

-427 SINTFVVKF
+427 WINSLVVRF
-436 KNIILLVSILGFVL
+436 KNLILLISLLGFIFSIV
-450 SLIGINK
+450 GINK

-493 IITAPKD
+493 IISAPENNFEND
-500 FSPIGAETEFED
+500 YESED
-512 DFDDFGI
+512 DFDDFGL
-519 ETNEYGYWYS
+519 ETEQYGYWFNS
-529 TDNLSFL
+529 QNLSYL
-536 EEIHDYLENRPE
+536 EEIHDYLEARPE

-560 LAEIAKGEKLDD
+560 LAEIVKGNKLDD

-584 DINNQLLKSFISDND
+584 DINNQLLSSYISEDD
-599 NQVRLSARVIESL
+599 NQVRLSARVIESM

-618 NLINEVES
+618 NLIEEVKN
-626 DLINE
+626 DLIKNYE
-631 FNLSPDQ
+631 LTEDQ

-666 FSAIFLMFIIL
+666 FAAIFAMFIIL
-677 FRSFYMALISM
+677 FRSLYMAIIAM

-695 ASVLGIIG
+695 SSVLGIIG
-703 WSGIPL
+703 WSGIPI

-731 VHRFLKEYDLEKNY
+731 VHRFLKEYEQNNNY

-752 HATIGRAM
+752 HSTIGRAM

-769 GFMILI
+769 GFMILVS
-775 TSNFNPSVFFG
+775 SNFNPSVFFG

-800 LMLLPVLIRHFK
+800 LMLLPVLIRHLK
-812 PFGKNKHGTS
+812 PFGRDSRGTT

>member
-1 MKFIFDT
+1 MNNIFNF
-8 LVDKSKYFVFLI
+8 LVDKSKFFIFL
-20 LVLSVISIFGL
+20 LFALSIISIIGL

-41 TLLLDNDPDLKV
+41 TLLLDNDPDLKI

-72 PNNDIFSK
+72 PNKDIFTNETISLLENLVGK
-80 NTQSFLK
+80 LK
-87 DLVLELKGVKG
+87 EVDG
-98 IRNVLSLFDVPL
+98 ISNVLSLFDVPL
-110 LNYNEQSISELAE
+110 LSYSEQSINELAE
-123 NVITLNTENID
+123 NVVTLSTDDVD
-134 LNKARREFETN
+134 LTKAKYEFETN
-145 EVYRGLLISNDL
+145 EVYRGLLISKDL
-157 QTIALQ
+157 KTIALQ
-163 MSLEPNASYQSL
+163 MTLKPNESYQKL
-175 ISQRYDLLDSQSN
+175 ISKRYDLLDQKDLIEEKSFKQDLESLDFQIEEQKQIN
-188 LEDSNFSE
+188 L
-196 KLSILELKIETEKK
+196 
-210 LNLLKEGKIINEI
+210 INEATLI
-223 RSITNKYKQKGDIYL
+223 NEVRRITKDYEGYGEIFL

-245 YDTIQMIQ
+245 HDTIKMIQ
-253 QDLITFGIAVFFMFV
+253 QDLFTFGVAVFFMFV
-268 FILSLI
+268 LILSII
-274 FRQIRWVAIPLISAG
+274 FRQFRWVIVPLVSAG

-297 LISWM
+297 LISWI

-330 RYREITSKNTDL
+330 RYREITSKFNDI
-342 SHSESIKRTLSQ
+342 SHNEALKRTLSQ

-389 LSIFIAFIVS
+389 LSIFIAFSVS
-399 FLFFGTLASLMNKN
+399 FVFFGSLASLMNKN
-413 EKDSM
+413 LKDTN

-427 SINTFVVKF
+427 WINSLVVRF
-436 KNIILLVSILGFVL
+436 KNIILLISLLGFIFSIV
-450 SLIGINK
+450 GINK

-466 YFKPSTEIYKGLS
+466 YFKPTTEIYKGLS

-493 IITAPKD
+493 IISAPENNFEND
-500 FSPIGAETEFED
+500 YESED
-512 DFDDFGI
+512 DFDDFGL
-519 ETNEYGYWYS
+519 ETEQYGYWFNS
-529 TDNLSFL
+529 QNLSYL
-536 EEIHDYLENRPE
+536 EEIHDYLEARPE

-560 LAEIAKGEKLDD
+560 LAEIVKGNKLDD

-584 DINNQLLKSFISDND
+584 DINNQLLSSFISEDD
-599 NQVRLSARVIESL
+599 NQVRLSARVIESM

-618 NLINEVES
+618 NLIEEVKN
-626 DLINE
+626 DLIKNYE
-631 FNLSPDQ
+631 LTEDQ

-666 FSAIFLMFIIL
+666 FAAIFAMFIIL
-677 FRSFYMALISM
+677 FRSLYMATIAM

-695 ASVLGIIG
+695 SSVLGIIG
-703 WSGIPL
+703 WSGIPI

-731 VHRFLKEYDLEKNY
+731 VHRFLKEYEQNNNY

-752 HATIGRAM
+752 HSTIGRAM

-769 GFMILI
+769 GFMILVS
-775 TSNFNPSVFFG
+775 SNFNPSVFFG

-800 LMLLPVLIRHFK
+800 LMLLPVLIRHLK
-812 PFGKNKHGTS
+812 PFGRDSRGTT

>member
-1 MKFIFDT
+1 MNNIFNF
-8 LVDKSKYFVFLI
+8 LVDKSKFFIFL
-20 LVLSVISIFGL
+20 LFALSIISIIGL

-41 TLLLDNDPDLKV
+41 TLLLDNDPDLKI

-72 PNNDIFSK
+72 PNKDIFTNETISLLENLVGK
-80 NTQSFLK
+80 LK
-87 DLVLELKGVKG
+87 EVDG
-98 IRNVLSLFDVPL
+98 ISNVLSLFDVPL
-110 LNYNEQSISELAE
+110 LSYSEQSINELAE
-123 NVITLNTENID
+123 NVVTLSTDDVD
-134 LNKARREFETN
+134 LTKAKYEFETN
-145 EVYRGLLISNDL
+145 EVYRGLLISKDL
-157 QTIALQ
+157 KTIALQ
-163 MSLEPNASYQSL
+163 MTLKPNESYQKL
-175 ISQRYDLLDSQSN
+175 ISKRYELLDQKN
-188 LEDSNFSE
+188 LIEE
-196 KLSILELKIETEKK
+196 KSFKKDLESFDFQIEEQKQI
-210 LNLLKEGKIINEI
+210 NLINEATLI
-223 RSITNKYKQKGDIYL
+223 NEVRRITKDYEGYGEIFL

-245 YDTIQMIQ
+245 HDTIKMIQ
-253 QDLITFGIAVFFMFV
+253 QDLFTFGVAVFFMFV
-268 FILSLI
+268 LILSII
-274 FRQIRWVAIPLISAG
+274 FRQFRWVIVPLVSAG

-297 LISWM
+297 LISWI

-330 RYREITSKNTDL
+330 RYREITSKFNDI
-342 SHSESIKRTLSQ
+342 SHNEALKRTLSQ

-389 LSIFIAFIVS
+389 LSIFIAFSVS
-399 FLFFGTLASLMNKN
+399 FVFFGSLASLMNKN
-413 EKDSM
+413 LKDTK

-427 SINTFVVKF
+427 WINSLVVRF
-436 KNIILLVSILGFVL
+436 KNIILLISLLGFIFSIV
-450 SLIGINK
+450 GINK

-466 YFKPSTEIYKGLS
+466 YFKPTTEIYKGLS

-493 IITAPKD
+493 IISAPENNFEND
-500 FSPIGAETEFED
+500 YESED
-512 DFDDFGI
+512 DFDDFGL
-519 ETNEYGYWYS
+519 ETEQYGYWFNS
-529 TDNLSFL
+529 QNLSYL
-536 EEIHDYLENRPE
+536 EEIHDYLEARPE

-560 LAEIAKGEKLDD
+560 LAEIVKGNKLDD

-584 DINNQLLKSFISDND
+584 DINNQLLSSYISEDD
-599 NQVRLSARVIESL
+599 NQVRLSARVIESM

-618 NLINEVES
+618 NLIEEVKN
-626 DLINE
+626 DLIKNYE
-631 FNLSPDQ
+631 LTEDQ

-666 FSAIFLMFIIL
+666 FAAIFAMFIIL
-677 FRSFYMALISM
+677 FRSLYMAIIAM

-695 ASVLGIIG
+695 SSVLGIIG
-703 WSGIPL
+703 WSGIPI

-731 VHRFLKEYDLEKNY
+731 VHRFLKEYEQNNNY

-752 HATIGRAM
+752 HSTIGRAM

-769 GFMILI
+769 GFMILVS
-775 TSNFNPSVFFG
+775 SNFNPSVFFG

-800 LMLLPVLIRHFK
+800 LMLLPVLIRHLK
-812 PFGKNKHGTS
+812 PFGRDSRGTT

>member
-1 MKFIFDT
+1 MTNIFNF
-8 LVDKSKYFVFLI
+8 LVDKSKFFIYLLFA
-20 LVLSVISIFGL
+20 LSIISIIGL

-41 TLLLDNDPDLKV
+41 TLLLDNDPDLKI

-72 PNNDIFSK
+72 PNKDIFTNESISLLETLVVK
-80 NTQSFLK
+80 LK
-87 DLVLELKGVKG
+87 DVDG
-98 IRNVLSLFDVPL
+98 INNVLSLFDVPL
-110 LNYNEQSISELAE
+110 LSYSEQSINELAE
-123 NVITLNTENID
+123 NVVTLSTDDVD
-134 LNKARREFETN
+134 LTKAKYEFETN
-145 EVYRGLLISNDL
+145 EVYRGLLISKDL
-157 QTIALQ
+157 KTIALQ
-163 MSLEPNASYQSL
+163 MTLKPNESYQKL
-175 ISQRYDLLDSQSN
+175 ISKRYELLDQKN
-188 LEDSNFSE
+188 LIEE
-196 KLSILELKIETEKK
+196 KSFKQDLESLDFQIEEQKQI
-210 LNLLKEGKIINEI
+210 NLINEATLI
-223 RSITNKYKQKGDIYL
+223 NEVRRITKDYEGYGEIFL

-245 YDTIQMIQ
+245 HDTIKMIQ
-253 QDLITFGIAVFFMFV
+253 QDLFTFGVAVFFMFV
-268 FILSLI
+268 LILSII
-274 FRQIRWVAIPLISAG
+274 FRQFRWVIVPLVSAG

-330 RYREITSKNTDL
+330 RYREITSKFNDI
-342 SHSESIKRTLSQ
+342 SHNEALKRTLSQ

-389 LSIFIAFIVS
+389 LSIFIAFSVS
-399 FLFFGTLASLMNKN
+399 FVFFGSLASLMNKN
-413 EKDSM
+413 LKDTN

-427 SINTFVVKF
+427 WINSLVVRF
-436 KNIILLVSILGFVL
+436 KNIILLISLLGFIFSIV
-450 SLIGINK
+450 GINK

-466 YFKPSTEIYKGLS
+466 YFKPTTEIYKGLS

-493 IITAPKD
+493 IISAP
-500 FSPIGAETEFED
+500 ENNFEND
-512 DFDDFGI
+512 YESEEDFDDFGL
-519 ETNEYGYWYS
+519 ETEQYGYWFNS
-529 TDNLSFL
+529 QNLSYL
-536 EEIHDYLENRPE
+536 EEIHDYLEARPE

-560 LAEIAKGEKLDD
+560 LAEIVKGNKLDD

-584 DINNQLLKSFISDND
+584 DINNQLLSSYISEDD
-599 NQVRLSARVIESL
+599 NQVRLSARVIESM

-618 NLINEVES
+618 NLIEEVKN
-626 DLINE
+626 DLIKNYE
-631 FNLSPDQ
+631 LTEDQ

-666 FSAIFLMFIIL
+666 FAAIFAMFIIL
-677 FRSFYMALISM
+677 FRSLYMATIAM

-695 ASVLGIIG
+695 SSVLGIIG
-703 WSGIPL
+703 WSGIPI

-731 VHRFLKEYDLEKNY
+731 VHRFLKEYEQSNNY

-752 HATIGRAM
+752 HSTIGRAM

-769 GFMILI
+769 GFMILVS
-775 TSNFNPSVFFG
+775 SNFNPSVFFG

-800 LMLLPVLIRHFK
+800 LMLLPVLIRHLK
-812 PFGKNKHGTS
+812 PFGRDSRGTT

>member
-1 MKFIFDT
+1 MNIFFNF
-8 LVDKSKYFVFLI
+8 LVDKSKFFVFLLI
-20 LVLSVISIFGL
+20 ALSLISILGL
-31 PRFQLDASSD
+31 PKFQLDASSD
-41 TLLLDNDPDLKV
+41 TLLLDNDPDLKT

-72 PNNDIFSK
+72 PNEEIFTSETVSLLK
-80 NTQSFLK
+80 NLVEDLK
-87 DLVLELKGVKG
+87 NVNG
-98 IRNVLSLFDVPL
+98 IKNVLSLFDVPL
-110 LNYNEQSISELAE
+110 LKYSEQSISELAE
-123 NVITLNTENID
+123 NVVTLSTENVD
-134 LNKARREFETN
+134 LKKAKYEFETN
-145 EVYRGLLISNDL
+145 EVYRGLLISEDL
-157 QTIALQ
+157 KTIAFQ
-163 MSLEPNASYQSL
+163 MSLEPNKEYQKL
-175 ISQRYDLLDSQSN
+175 ISERYDLIDLEMTLEEEVFKNN
-188 LEDSNFSE
+188 LE
-196 KLSILELKIETEKK
+196 ILDLKIDEQKK
-210 LNLLKEGKIINEI
+210 INLSNEAILINEV
-223 RSITNKYKQKGDIYL
+223 RNITNNYKDNGEIFL

-245 YDTIQMIQ
+245 HDTIKMIQ
-253 QDLITFGIAVFFMFV
+253 QDLFTFGVAVFFMFV
-268 FILSLI
+268 LILSII
-274 FRQIRWVAIPLISAG
+274 FKQFRWVAIPLISAC

-330 RYREITSKNTDL
+330 RYREITSRFHDL
-342 SHSESIKRTLSQ
+342 THSEALKKTLSQ

-389 LSIFIAFIVS
+389 LSIFIAFTVS
-399 FLFFGTLASLMNKN
+399 FVFFGSLASLMKKN
-413 EKDSM
+413 TKDTKV
-418 IDYSSGFTT
+418 DYSSGFTT
-427 SINTFVVKF
+427 WINSLVVRF
-436 KNIILLVSILGFVL
+436 KNIILLI
-450 SLIGINK
+450 SLIGFIFSLVGINK

-466 YFKPSTEIYKGLS
+466 YFKPTTEIYQGLS

-493 IITAPKD
+493 IISAPQSTTQTND
-500 FSPIGAETEFED
+500 EFEE

-519 ETNEYGYWYS
+519 ETEEYGYWFNS
-529 TDNLSFL
+529 QNLSYL
-536 EEIHDYLENRPE
+536 EEIHDYLERRPE

-584 DINNQLLKSFISDND
+584 DINNQLLSSYISEDD
-599 NQVRLSARVIESL
+599 NQVRLSARVIESM

-618 NLINEVES
+618 NLIDEVKT
-626 DLINE
+626 DLIQNYQ
-631 FNLSPDQ
+631 LSEEQ

-660 GSLSIV
+660 GSLTIV
-666 FSAIFLMFIIL
+666 FSAIFIMFIIL
-677 FRSFYMALISM
+677 FRSLYMALIAM

-731 VHRFLKEYDLEKNY
+731 VHRFLKEYDLQKNY

-769 GFMILI
+769 GFMILVS
-775 TSNFNPSVFFG
+775 SNFNPSVFFG
-786 IFTSFSMIVAILAA
+786 IFTSFSMIIAILAA
-800 LMLLPVLIRHFK
+800 LMLLPVLIRHLK
-812 PFGKNKHGTS
+812 PFGRNLHGTT

>member
-1 MKFIFDT
+1 MNSLFNF
-8 LVDKSKYFVFLI
+8 LVDKSKFFIFIII
-20 LVLSVISIFGL
+20 LLSLVSILGL
-31 PRFQLDASSD
+31 PKFQLDASSD

-72 PNNDIFSK
+72 PDKDIFSSETISLLKKLESNLK
-80 NTQSFLK
+80 NI
-87 DLVLELKGVKG
+87 DG
-98 IRNVLSLFDVPL
+98 IQNVLSLLDVPL
-110 LNYNEQSISELAE
+110 LSYSEQSINELADNLVTLSTE
-123 NVITLNTENID
+123 NVD
-134 LNKARREFETN
+134 LVKAKKEFEIN
-145 EVYRGLLISNDL
+145 EVYRGLLISEDL
-157 QTIALQ
+157 KTIAFQ
-163 MSLEPNASYQSL
+163 MTLEPNDEFQNL
-175 ISQRYDLLDSQSN
+175 ISDRYDLLDSKNTLDNEIFSKNLENLDLKIDNQKKINLSKEAILINDIRNISN
-188 LEDSNFSE
+188 LYKD
-196 KLSILELKIETEKK
+196 K
-210 LNLLKEGKIINEI
+210 GEI
-223 RSITNKYKQKGDIYL
+223 FL

-245 YDTIQMIQ
+245 HDTIKMIQ
-253 QDLITFGIAVFFMFV
+253 QDLFTFGVAVFFMFV
-268 FILSLI
+268 LILSLI
-274 FRQIRWVAIPLISAG
+274 FRQFRWVVIPLTSAG

-297 LISWM
+297 LISWL

-330 RYREITSKNTDL
+330 RYREITSKFNEL
-342 SHSESIKRTLSQ
+342 SHEDALKKTLSQ

-389 LSIFIAFIVS
+389 LSISIAFIVS
-399 FLFFGTLASLMNKN
+399 FVFFGSLSSLMGKN
-413 EKDSM
+413 LKDTQ

-427 SINTFVVKF
+427 WINSLVVRF
-436 KNIILLVSILGFVL
+436 KNIILLISLLAFIFAFV
-450 SLIGINK
+450 GINK

-493 IITAPKD
+493 IISAPKEDINLEDD
-500 FSPIGAETEFED
+500 FD

-519 ETNEYGYWYS
+519 ETDEYGYWFNS
-529 TDNLSFL
+529 QNLGRL
-536 EEIHDYLENRPE
+536 EEIHDYLEGRPE
-548 IGKVLSVSSAIK
+548 IGKVLSVSSATK
-560 LAEIAKGEKLDD
+560 LAEIVKGEKLDD

-584 DINNQLLKSFISDND
+584 DINNQLLSSYISDDD

-618 NLINEVES
+618 NLIEEVKKDLVNNFELNE
-626 DLINE
+626 
-631 FNLSPDQ
+631 DQ

-660 GSLSIV
+660 GSLLIV
-666 FSAIFLMFIIL
+666 FTAIFLMFIVL
-677 FRSFYMALISM
+677 FRSFYMALIAM

-703 WSGIPL
+703 WSGIPI

-731 VHRFLKEYDLEKNY
+731 VHRFLKEFEQEQNY

-752 HATIGRAM
+752 HSTIGRAM

-769 GFMILI
+769 GFMILVS
-775 TSNFNPSVFFG
+775 SNFNPSVFFG

-800 LMLLPVLIRHFK
+800 LMLLPVLIRHLK
-812 PFGKNKHGTS
+812 PFGRN

>member
-1 MKFIFDT
+1 MNTFFNF
-8 LVDKSKYFVFLI
+8 LVDKSKIFIFFLI
-20 LVLSVISIFGL
+20 LLSLISLLGL
-31 PRFQLDASSD
+31 PKFQLDASSD
-41 TLLLDNDPDLKV
+41 TLLLDNDPDLKT

-72 PNNDIFSK
+72 PNKDIFTVETLSLLKSLVEDLK
-80 NTQSFLK
+80 N
-87 DLVLELKGVKG
+87 VNG
-98 IRNVLSLFDVPL
+98 IKNVLSLFDVPL
-110 LNYNEQSISELAE
+110 LKYSEQSISELAE
-123 NVITLNTENID
+123 NVVTLSTENVN
-134 LNKARREFETN
+134 LKKAKYEFENN
-145 EVYRGLLISNDL
+145 EVYRGLLISEDL
-157 QTIALQ
+157 KTIAFQ
-163 MSLEPNASYQSL
+163 MSLEENQEYQKL
-175 ISQRYDLLDSQSN
+175 ISERYDLLDQKNSLDEEFFKTN
-188 LEDSNFSE
+188 LEILDLRIDEQKKINLSNE
-196 KLSILELKIETEKK
+196 AIL
-210 LNLLKEGKIINEI
+210 INEV
-223 RSITNKYKQKGDIYL
+223 RDITNNYKDKGEIFL

-245 YDTIQMIQ
+245 HDTIKMIQ
-253 QDLITFGIAVFFMFV
+253 QDLFTFGVAVFFMFV
-268 FILSLI
+268 LILSLI
-274 FRQIRWVAIPLISAG
+274 FKQFRWVAIPLISAC

-330 RYREITSKNTDL
+330 RYREITSRFNDL
-342 SHSESIKRTLSQ
+342 THSEALKRTLSQ

-389 LSIFIAFIVS
+389 LSIFIAFTVS
-399 FLFFGTLASLMNKN
+399 FIFFGSLASLMKKN
-413 EKDSM
+413 TKDTKV
-418 IDYSSGFTT
+418 DYSSGFTT
-427 SINTFVVKF
+427 WINSLVVRF
-436 KNIILLVSILGFVL
+436 KNVILIISLIGFIL
-450 SLIGINK
+450 SLVGINK

-466 YFKPSTEIYKGLS
+466 YFKPTTEIYQGLS

-493 IITAPKD
+493 IISAPQTAPTTND
-500 FSPIGAETEFED
+500 EFEE

-519 ETNEYGYWYS
+519 ETEEYGYWFNS
-529 TDNLSFL
+529 QNLSYL
-536 EEIHDYLENRPE
+536 EEIHDYLEARPE

-572 LELALLRKVLPE
+572 LELALLRKVLPD
-584 DINNQLLKSFISDND
+584 DINNQLLSSYISEDD
-599 NQVRLSARVIESL
+599 NQVRLSARVIESM

-618 NLINEVES
+618 NLIDEVKN
-626 DLINE
+626 DLIQNYE
-631 FNLSPDQ
+631 LSEEQ

-660 GSLSIV
+660 GSLTIV
-666 FSAIFLMFIIL
+666 FSAIFIMFIIL
-677 FRSFYMALISM
+677 FRSLYMALIAM

-695 ASVLGIIG
+695 SSVLGIIG

-731 VHRFLKEYDLEKNY
+731 VHRFLKEYELQKNY

-769 GFMILI
+769 GFMILVS
-775 TSNFNPSVFFG
+775 SNFNPSVFFG

-800 LMLLPVLIRHFK
+800 LMLLPVLIRHLK
-812 PFGKNKHGTS
+812 PFGRNINGST

>member
-1 MKFIFDT
+1 MNSLFNF
-8 LVDKSKYFVFLI
+8 LVDKSKFFIFIII
-20 LVLSVISIFGL
+20 LLSLVSILGL
-31 PRFQLDASSD
+31 PKFQLDASSD

-72 PNNDIFSK
+72 PDKDIFSSETISLLKKLESNLK
-80 NTQSFLK
+80 NI
-87 DLVLELKGVKG
+87 DG
-98 IRNVLSLFDVPL
+98 IQNVLSLLDVPL
-110 LNYNEQSISELAE
+110 LSYSEQSINELADNLVTLSTE
-123 NVITLNTENID
+123 NVD
-134 LNKARREFETN
+134 LVKAKKEFEVN
-145 EVYRGLLISNDL
+145 EVYRGLLISEDL
-157 QTIALQ
+157 KTIAFQ
-163 MSLEPNASYQSL
+163 MTLEPNDEFQNL
-175 ISQRYDLLDSQSN
+175 ISDRYDLLDSKDTLDNEIFSKNLENLDLKIDNQKKINLSNEAILINDIRNISN
-188 LEDSNFSE
+188 LYKD
-196 KLSILELKIETEKK
+196 K
-210 LNLLKEGKIINEI
+210 GEI
-223 RSITNKYKQKGDIYL
+223 FL

-245 YDTIQMIQ
+245 HDTIKMIQ
-253 QDLITFGIAVFFMFV
+253 QDLFTFGVAVFFMFV
-268 FILSLI
+268 LILSLI
-274 FRQIRWVAIPLISAG
+274 FRQFRWVVIPLTSAG

-297 LISWM
+297 LISWL

-330 RYREITSKNTDL
+330 RYREITSNFNDL
-342 SHSESIKRTLSQ
+342 SHEDALKKTLSQ

-389 LSIFIAFIVS
+389 LSISIAFIVS
-399 FLFFGTLASLMNKN
+399 FVFFGSLSSLMGKN
-413 EKDSM
+413 LKDTQ

-427 SINTFVVKF
+427 WINSLVVRF
-436 KNIILLVSILGFVL
+436 KNIILLISLLAFIFAFV
-450 SLIGINK
+450 GINK

-493 IITAPKD
+493 IISAPKEDINLEDD
-500 FSPIGAETEFED
+500 FD

-519 ETNEYGYWYS
+519 ETDEYGYWFNS
-529 TDNLSFL
+529 QNLGRL
-536 EEIHDYLENRPE
+536 EEIHDYLEGRPE
-548 IGKVLSVSSAIK
+548 IGKVLSVSSATK
-560 LAEIAKGEKLDD
+560 LAEIVKGEKLDD

-584 DINNQLLKSFISDND
+584 DINNQLLSSYISDDD

-618 NLINEVES
+618 NLIEEVKKDLVNNFELNE
-626 DLINE
+626 
-631 FNLSPDQ
+631 DQ

-660 GSLSIV
+660 GSLLIV
-666 FSAIFLMFIIL
+666 FTAIFLMFIVL
-677 FRSFYMALISM
+677 FRSFYMALIAM

-703 WSGIPL
+703 WSGIPI

-731 VHRFLKEYDLEKNY
+731 VHRFLKEFEQEQNY
-745 DLAIKNS
+745 DIAIKNS
-752 HATIGRAM
+752 HSTIGRAM

-769 GFMILI
+769 GFMILVS
-775 TSNFNPSVFFG
+775 SNFNPSVFFG

-800 LMLLPVLIRHFK
+800 LMLLPVLIRHLK
-812 PFGKNKHGTS
+812 PFGRN

>member
-1 MKFIFDT
+1 MNNIFNF
-8 LVDKSKYFVFLI
+8 LVDKSKFFIFL
-20 LVLSVISIFGL
+20 LFALSIISIIGL

-41 TLLLDNDPDLKV
+41 TLLLDNDPDLKI

-72 PNNDIFSK
+72 PNKDIFTNETISLLENLVGK
-80 NTQSFLK
+80 LK
-87 DLVLELKGVKG
+87 EVDG
-98 IRNVLSLFDVPL
+98 ISNVLSLFDVPL
-110 LNYNEQSISELAE
+110 LSYSEQSINELAE
-123 NVITLNTENID
+123 NVVTLSTDDVD
-134 LNKARREFETN
+134 LTKAKHEFETN
-145 EVYRGLLISNDL
+145 EVYRGLLISKDL
-157 QTIALQ
+157 KTIALQ
-163 MSLEPNASYQSL
+163 MTLKPNESYQKL
-175 ISQRYDLLDSQSN
+175 ISKRYELLDQKN
-188 LEDSNFSE
+188 LIEE
-196 KLSILELKIETEKK
+196 KSFKQDLESLDFQIEEQKQI
-210 LNLLKEGKIINEI
+210 NLINEATLI
-223 RSITNKYKQKGDIYL
+223 NEVRRITKDYEGYGEIFL

-245 YDTIQMIQ
+245 HDTIKMIQ
-253 QDLITFGIAVFFMFV
+253 QDLFTFGVAVFFMFV
-268 FILSLI
+268 LILSII
-274 FRQIRWVAIPLISAG
+274 FRQFRWVIVPLVSAG

-297 LISWM
+297 LISWI

-330 RYREITSKNTDL
+330 RYREITSKFNDI
-342 SHSESIKRTLSQ
+342 SHNEALKRTLSQ

-389 LSIFIAFIVS
+389 LSIFIAFSVS
-399 FLFFGTLASLMNKN
+399 FVFFGSLASLMNKN
-413 EKDSM
+413 LKDTN

-427 SINTFVVKF
+427 WINSLVVRF
-436 KNIILLVSILGFVL
+436 KNIILLISLLGFIFSIV
-450 SLIGINK
+450 GINK

-493 IITAPKD
+493 IISAP
-500 FSPIGAETEFED
+500 ENNFEND
-512 DFDDFGI
+512 YESVEDFDDFGL
-519 ETNEYGYWYS
+519 ETEQYGYWFNS
-529 TDNLSFL
+529 QNLSYL
-536 EEIHDYLENRPE
+536 EEIHDYLEARPE

-560 LAEIAKGEKLDD
+560 LAEIVKGNKLDD

-584 DINNQLLKSFISDND
+584 DINDQLLSSYISEDD
-599 NQVRLSARVIESL
+599 NQVRLSARVIESM

-618 NLINEVES
+618 NLIEEVKN
-626 DLINE
+626 DLIKNYE
-631 FNLSPDQ
+631 LTEDQ

-666 FSAIFLMFIIL
+666 FAAIFAMFIIL
-677 FRSFYMALISM
+677 FRSLYMAIIAM

-695 ASVLGIIG
+695 SSVLGIIG
-703 WSGIPL
+703 WSGIPI

-731 VHRFLKEYDLEKNY
+731 VHRFLKEYEQNNNY

-752 HATIGRAM
+752 HSTIGRAM

-769 GFMILI
+769 GFMILVS
-775 TSNFNPSVFFG
+775 SNFNPSVFFG

-800 LMLLPVLIRHFK
+800 LMLLPVLIRHLK
-812 PFGKNKHGTS
+812 PFGRDSRGTT